1 MKRHKLIQRLT
12 AALVAGAMALSF
24 CAPALAEAPSA
35 AADPA
40 APAAT
45 ASTAENSTADTIVF
59 DQLYLG
65 TQEDWAKT
73 IADGS
78 SGDVAL
84 QYTAADRTLT
94 VTGTYFRALTISAP
108 GVNVVLTGT
117 TGPAVKGDLTIT
129 DSASVAVTSSAAGAQ
144 AVTGSTDITSDG
156 AVSITGA
163 DRAVGGENLTVNAG
177 GDVTIVGGCEGASIW
192 HSASITTTGSVTLTT
207 TNSGGWV
214 QGTAG
219 TGVLTVDAG
228 GDVTIT
234 GGTASQPT
242 VNDATVRCGGEFEL
256 RNPAGGLVLCDKTSD
271 GKSGNLH
278 YYNTGATEL
287 VFRASS
293 MGATCDVFQPGGST
307 VFGTL
312 GDPSWITAK
321 HEQDYQL
328 TLTNC
333 STMFTRDSGTF
344 YKDENINL
352 RQTRPLDGTVFKGW
366 TVTTADGTDVPFES
380 TSNGIRFTMPACA
393 VMAAANWERATGQ
406 ALWLSTERGHIMVT
420 ADLLKA
426 DPINGI
432 TYEDGTFIVDEIK
445 AAKTLRVLG
454 LAPTEDELPDV
465 VLKNLTVDTLIVDG
479 VRDVTLDACR
489 IGELVGYDH
498 LDTNYSLQ
506 ITNARDVVLANTSSR
521 YSDISGVRNVTA
533 KTDGTLCDR
542 LNIDCTGDIA
552 LSTAAN
558 TLGVAC
564 YLRAGG
570 SIRLTGAPW
579 YNLWVSSAQNV
590 TVDANALPRH
600 ASFACSGI
608 VDITQRDG
616 SAIVEWDS
624 DAAWYL
630 LEYYPETEQPYVVTL
645 NGETGEVRSDSYQLN
660 NLDDLRAV
668 QHLLITPASLLPD
681 DVDSD
686 AVGQFITDASG
697 VLVSAALAGAAIYG
711 GYEVATRVM
720 LKNLL
725 PEGAAIPATRGELAQ
740 LLWNAAGRPEAGAVV
755 TVYPDITDADQQAAA
770 RWCTEQG
777 LLTARS
783 DGTFAPTAGCPSGG
797 SSRCGTT
804 PLQNNAPSSKASASA
819 LAFLLHC
826 TALLSPFSSPAPPFL
841 LTKTR
846 LAIIIM

>member
-12 AALVAGAMALSF
+12 AALVAGAMALSLS
-24 CAPALAEAPSA
+24 APALAAAPSA

-65 TQEDWAKT
+65 TQEDWTKT
-73 IADGS
+73 IMGGS

-129 DSASVAVTSSAAGAQ
+129 ASANVAVTSSAAGAQ
-144 AVTGSTDITSDG
+144 AVTGSTNITSDG
-156 AVSITGA
+156 AVSITGT

-177 GDVTIVGGCEGASIW
+177 S
-192 HSASITTTGSVTLTT
+192 
-207 TNSGGWV
+207 
-214 QGTAG
+214 
-219 TGVLTVDAG
+219 
-228 GDVTIT
+228 DVTIT
-234 GGTASQPT
+234 GGTTSQPT
-242 VNDATVRCGGEFEL
+242 INDATVRCGGEFEL
-256 RNPAGGLVLCDKTSD
+256 RNPAGGLVLCNETSD

-293 MGATCDVFQPGGST
+293 MGATCDVFQPGDST

-312 GDPSWITAK
+312 GNPSWITAK

-352 RQTRPLDGTVFKGW
+352 RRTRPLDGTVFKGW
-366 TVTTADGTDVPFES
+366 TVTTADGTNVPFEP
-380 TSNGIRFTMPACA
+380 TSNGIRFTMPASA
-393 VMAAANWERATGQ
+393 VTATANWERATGQ
-406 ALWLSTERGHIMVT
+406 ALWLSTGQDWIIVSKASLE
-420 ADLLKA
+420 A
-426 DPINGI
+426 DPISGI

-489 IGELVGYDH
+489 IGKLNNHDH
-498 LDTNYSLQ
+498 LDTVYSLQ

-579 YNLWVSSAQNV
+579 KTLMVHSAQNAN
-590 TVDANALPRH
+590 VDANALPRH

-630 LEYYPETEQPYVVTL
+630 LEYSPETEQPYVVTL

-697 VLVSAALAGAAIYG
+697 VLVSAALAGAAVWG
-711 GYEVATRVM
+711 GYEVTTRVM

-783 DGTFAPTAGCPSGG
+783 DGTFAPDGRVPKW
-797 SSRCGTT
+797 RVIEVW
-804 PLQNNAPSSKASASA
+804 NH
-819 LAFLLHC
+819 AF
-826 TALLSPFSSPAPPFL
+826 A
-841 LTKTR
+841 K
-846 LAIIIM
+846 

>member
-1 MKRHKLIQRLT
+1 MKLYTLTRRFTAAVLT
-12 AALVAGAMALSF
+12 AAMALSF
-24 CAPALAEAPSA
+24 CAPAL

-59 DQLYLG
+59 DQLHLG
-65 TQEDWAKT
+65 TQKDWAMT
-73 IADGS
+73 ITGDTGDS
-78 SGDVAL
+78 SGDVALL

-117 TGPAVKGDLTIT
+117 TGPAVKGNLTIKA
-129 DSASVAVTSSAAGAQ
+129 SASVAITSSAAGAQ

-177 GDVTIVGGCEGASIW
+177 G
-192 HSASITTTGSVTLTT
+192 
-207 TNSGGWV
+207 N
-214 QGTAG
+214 
-219 TGVLTVDAG
+219 
-228 GDVTIT
+228 VTIT

-256 RNPAGGLVLCDKTSD
+256 CNPAHGLVLCKETSD

-293 MGATCDVFQPGGST
+293 MGATCNVFQPGDST
-307 VFGTL
+307 VFGTF

-321 HEQDYQL
+321 HEQSYQL

-333 STMFTRDSGTF
+333 STMFTRDSSTF

-352 RQTRPLDGTVFKGW
+352 RQTRPTDGTVFRDW
-366 TVTTADGTDVPFES
+366 TVTTADGTNVHFEP
-380 TSNGIRFTMPACA
+380 TSNGIRFKMPDCA
-393 VMAAANWERATGQ
+393 VTAAANWKPAQATGQ
-406 ALWLSTERGHIMVT
+406 ALWLSTERGNITVT
-420 ADLLKA
+420 ADSLEA
-426 DPINGI
+426 GPINGI
-432 TYEDGTFIVDEIK
+432 TYKDGAFVVEDINTAEP
-445 AAKTLRVLG
+445 LRVLG
-454 LAPTEDELPDV
+454 LAPTEDERPDV
-465 VLKNLTVDTLIVDG
+465 VLKGLTVDTLIVDG

-489 IGELVGYDH
+489 IGDLGGHDH
-498 LDTNYSLQ
+498 FNTNYSLQ
-506 ITNARDVVLANTSSR
+506 ITNARDVVLTDTSIR
-521 YSDISGVRNVTA
+521 YSYLSGVRNVTA
-533 KTDGTLCDR
+533 KADDTLCDR

-564 YLRAGG
+564 HLRAGG
-570 SIRLTGAPW
+570 SIRLIGAPR
-579 YNLWVSSAQNV
+579 YDLSVSSAQNV
-590 TVDANALPRH
+590 TVDANALPQH
-600 ASFACSGI
+600 AFFTCSGI

-616 SAIVEWDS
+616 SAIVERDS

-645 NGETGEVRSDSYQLN
+645 NGETGEVRSALYQLDA
-660 NLDDLRAV
+660 LDDLRAV

-681 DVDSD
+681 DADTD

-697 VLVSAALAGAAIYG
+697 VLVSAALAGAAVWG
-711 GYEVATRVM
+711 GYEVATRVI
-720 LKNLL
+720 LHDLL
-725 PEGAAIPATRGELAQ
+725 PEGTAIPATRGELAL

-783 DGTFAPTAGCPSGG
+783 DGTFAPDGRVPKW
-797 SSRCGTT
+797 RVIEVW
-804 PLQNNAPSSKASASA
+804 NH
-819 LAFLLHC
+819 AF
-826 TALLSPFSSPAPPFL
+826 A
-841 LTKTR
+841 K
-846 LAIIIM
+846 

>member
-65 TQEDWAKT
+65 TQEDWT
-73 IADGS
+73 NS

-94 VTGTYFRALTISAP
+94 VTGTYFGALTISAP

-129 DSASVAVTSSAAGAQ
+129 ASASVAVTSSAAGAQ

-156 AVSITGA
+156 AVSIIGA

-207 TNSGGWV
+207 NNSGGWV

-219 TGVLTVDAG
+219 TGTLMVDAG
-228 GDVTIT
+228 GDITIT
-234 GGTASQPT
+234 GGTANQPT

-256 RNPAGGLVLCDKTSD
+256 RNPARGLVLCDKTSD

-293 MGATCDVFQPGGST
+293 MGATCDVFQPGDST

-321 HEQDYQL
+321 HEQSYQL
-328 TLTNC
+328 ILTGC
-333 STMFTRDSGTF
+333 ALADSAQG
-344 YKDENINL
+344 
-352 RQTRPLDGTVFKGW
+352 RTVFYPGEEVHLVLKRPANGTTFTSW
-366 TVTTADGTDVPFES
+366 TVTKEDGTAVTFAQKDDS
-380 TSNGIRFTMPACA
+380 IRFTMPACA
-393 VMAAANWERATGQ
+393 VTAAANWEQATGQ
-406 ALWLSTERGHIMVT
+406 ALWLSTEQDWIIVSK
-420 ADLLKA
+420 ASLEA
-426 DPINGI
+426 DPIRGI
-432 TYEDGTFIVDEIK
+432 TYEDGTFIVDGIK

-454 LAPTEDELPDV
+454 LAPTEDERPDV

-479 VRDVTLDACR
+479 VRDVTLDACH
-489 IGELVGYDH
+489 IGELAGYDH
-498 LDTNYSLQ
+498 LDTVYSLQ
-506 ITNARDVVLANTSSR
+506 ITNARDVVLTDTSIR
-521 YSDISGVRNVTA
+521 YSDLSGVRNVTA
-533 KTDGTLCDR
+533 KADDTLCDR

-552 LSTAAN
+552 LSTAAD

-579 YNLWVSSAQNV
+579 KTLMVHSAQNA
-590 TVDANALPRH
+590 TVDANALPQR
-600 ASFACSGI
+600 ASFTCSGI
-608 VDITQRDG
+608 VDVSQRDG
-616 SAIVEWDS
+616 SAIAEWNS
-624 DAAWYL
+624 GTPWYL

-645 NGETGEVRSDSYQLN
+645 NGETGEVQSALYQLN

-681 DVDSD
+681 DADTD
-686 AVGQFITDASG
+686 AVEQFITDASG
-697 VLVSAALAGAAIYG
+697 VLVSAALAGAAVWG
-711 GYEVATRVM
+711 GYEVTTRVM

-725 PEGAAIPATRGELAQ
+725 PEGAAIPATRGELAL

-783 DGTFAPTAGCPSGG
+783 DGTFAPDGRVPKW
-797 SSRCGTT
+797 RVIEVW
-804 PLQNNAPSSKASASA
+804 NH
-819 LAFLLHC
+819 AF
-826 TALLSPFSSPAPPFL
+826 A
-841 LTKTR
+841 K
-846 LAIIIM
+846 

>member
-1 MKRHKLIQRLT
+1 MKLYTLTRRFTAAVLT
-12 AALVAGAMALSF
+12 AAMALSF
-24 CAPALAEAPSA
+24 CAPALAEAPGT

-40 APAAT
+40 APAAS
-45 ASTAENSTADTIVF
+45 APAENSTADTIVF
-59 DQLYLG
+59 DKLYFG
-65 TQEDWAKT
+65 TREDWDWT
-73 IADGS
+73 IVGAP
-78 SGDVAL
+78 SGDVVL
-84 QYTAADRTLT
+84 QYTAANRTLT
-94 VTGTYFRALTISAP
+94 VTGTYFQALTISAP
-108 GVNVVLTGT
+108 GVNVVLNGT
-117 TGPAVKGDLTIT
+117 NGPAVKGDLNIT
-129 DSASVAVTSSAAGAQ
+129 ASASVAVTSSAAGAQ

-177 GDVTIVGGCEGASIW
+177 GDVTI
-192 HSASITTTGSVTLTT
+192 
-207 TNSGGWV
+207 
-214 QGTAG
+214 
-219 TGVLTVDAG
+219 
-228 GDVTIT
+228 T
-234 GGTASQPT
+234 GGTTSQPT

-293 MGATCDVFQPGGST
+293 MGATCDVFQPGDST
-307 VFGTL
+307 VFGTF
-312 GDPSWITAK
+312 GNPSWITAK

-352 RQTRPLDGTVFKGW
+352 RRTRPLDGTVFKGW
-366 TVTTADGTDVPFES
+366 TVTTADGTNVPFEP
-380 TSNGIRFTMPACA
+380 TSNGIRFTMPASA
-393 VMAAANWERATGQ
+393 VTATANWERATGQ
-406 ALWLSTERGHIMVT
+406 ALWLSTEQDSFIVS
-420 ADLLKA
+420 KA
-426 DPINGI
+426 SLEAAPINGI
-432 TYEDGTFIVDEIK
+432 TYEDGTFIVDEIKVDEIK

-454 LAPTEDELPDV
+454 LAPTEDERPDV

-489 IGELVGYDH
+489 IGKLNNHDH
-498 LDTNYSLQ
+498 LDTVYSLQ

-542 LNIDCTGDIA
+542 LCDRLNIDCTGDIA
-552 LSTAAN
+552 LSTAAD

-600 ASFACSGI
+600 ASFTCSDI

-630 LEYYPETEQPYVVTL
+630 LEYHPETEQPYVVTL

-711 GYEVATRVM
+711 GYEVATRVI
-720 LKNLL
+720 LHDLL
-725 PEGAAIPATRGELAQ
+725 PEGTAIPATRGELAQ

-783 DGTFAPTAGCPSGG
+783 DGTFAPDGRVPKW
-797 SSRCGTT
+797 RVIEVW
-804 PLQNNAPSSKASASA
+804 NH
-819 LAFLLHC
+819 AF
-826 TALLSPFSSPAPPFL
+826 A
-841 LTKTR
+841 K
-846 LAIIIM
+846 

>member
-1 MKRHKLIQRLT
+1 MKLYTLTRRFTAAVLT
-12 AALVAGAMALSF
+12 AAMALSF

-45 ASTAENSTADTIVF
+45 ASTAENSTADIIVF

-65 TQEDWAKT
+65 TQEDWTKI

-78 SGDVAL
+78 SGNVAL
-84 QYTAADRTLT
+84 QYTAADRILT
-94 VTGTYFRALTISAP
+94 VTGTYFKALTISAP

-129 DSASVAVTSSAAGAQ
+129 DSASVAVTSSAAGVP

-177 GDVTIVGGCEGASIW
+177 GDVTI
-192 HSASITTTGSVTLTT
+192 
-207 TNSGGWV
+207 
-214 QGTAG
+214 
-219 TGVLTVDAG
+219 
-228 GDVTIT
+228 T
-234 GGTASQPT
+234 GGTTSQPT

-293 MGATCDVFQPGGST
+293 MGATCDVFQPGDST
-307 VFGTL
+307 VFGTF
-312 GDPSWITAK
+312 GNPSWITAK

-352 RQTRPLDGTVFKGW
+352 RRTRPLDGTVFKGW
-366 TVTTADGTDVPFES
+366 TVTTADGTNVPFEP
-380 TSNGIRFTMPACA
+380 TSNGIRFTMPDSA
-393 VMAAANWERATGQ
+393 VTATANWERATGQ
-406 ALWLSTERGHIMVT
+406 ALWLSTEQEQGWIIVT
-420 ADLLKA
+420 KDSLEAA
-426 DPINGI
+426 PINGI
-432 TYEDGTFIVDEIK
+432 TYEDGAFVVDGFIVDDIK
-445 AAKTLRVLG
+445 AARPLRVLG

-489 IGELVGYDH
+489 IGELDGHDH
-498 LDTNYSLQ
+498 FDTVYSLQ

-521 YSDISGVRNVTA
+521 YSDLSGVRNVTA

-552 LSTAAN
+552 LSTAAD

-570 SIRLTGAPW
+570 SIRLIGAPW
-579 YNLWVSSAQNV
+579 YALRVSSAQNV
-590 TVDANALPRH
+590 TVDANALPQR
-600 ASFACSGI
+600 AFFTCSGI

-616 SAIVEWDS
+616 SAIVEWNS

-630 LEYYPETEQPYVVTL
+630 LEYYLETEQPYVVTL

-697 VLVSAALAGAAIYG
+697 VLVSAALAGAAVWG
-711 GYEVATRVM
+711 GYEVTTRVM

-725 PEGAAIPATRGELAQ
+725 PEGTAIPATRGELAQ

-783 DGTFAPTAGCPSGG
+783 DGTFAPDGRVPKW
-797 SSRCGTT
+797 RVIEVW
-804 PLQNNAPSSKASASA
+804 NH
-819 LAFLLHC
+819 AF
-826 TALLSPFSSPAPPFL
+826 A
-841 LTKTR
+841 K
-846 LAIIIM
+846 

>member
-1 MKRHKLIQRLT
+1 MKLYTLTRRFTAAVLT
-12 AALVAGAMALSF
+12 AAMALSF
-24 CAPALAEAPSA
+24 CAPALAEAPGT

-65 TQEDWAKT
+65 TQKDWAKT
-73 IADGS
+73 ITGAP
-78 SGDVAL
+78 SGDVVL
-84 QYTAADRTLT
+84 QYTAANRTLT
-94 VTGTYFRALTISAP
+94 VTGTYSQALTISAP
-108 GVNVVLTGT
+108 GVNVVLNGT
-117 TGPAVKGDLTIT
+117 TGPAVKGDLNIT
-129 DSASVAVTSSAAGAQ
+129 ASASVIITSSAARAQ

-156 AVSITGA
+156 AVSITGT

-177 GDVTIVGGCEGASIW
+177 GDVTI
-192 HSASITTTGSVTLTT
+192 
-207 TNSGGWV
+207 
-214 QGTAG
+214 
-219 TGVLTVDAG
+219 
-228 GDVTIT
+228 T
-234 GGTASQPT
+234 GGTTSQPT

-293 MGATCDVFQPGGST
+293 MGATCDVFQPGDST
-307 VFGTL
+307 VFGTF
-312 GDPSWITAK
+312 GNPSWITAK

-352 RQTRPLDGTVFKGW
+352 RRTRPLDGTVFKGW
-366 TVTTADGTDVPFES
+366 TVTTADGTNVPFEP
-380 TSNGIRFTMPACA
+380 TSNGIRFTMPDSA
-393 VMAAANWERATGQ
+393 VTATANWEREQATGQ
-406 ALWLSTERGHIMVT
+406 ALWLSTEQDSFIVS
-420 ADLLKA
+420 KA
-426 DPINGI
+426 SLEAAPINGI
-432 TYEDGTFIVDEIK
+432 TYEDGAFVVDGFIVDDIK

-454 LAPTEDELPDV
+454 LAPTEDERPDV

-489 IGELVGYDH
+489 IGELDGHDH
-498 LDTNYSLQ
+498 LDTVYSLQ

-552 LSTAAN
+552 LSTAAD

-570 SIRLTGAPW
+570 SIRLIGAPW
-579 YNLWVSSAQNV
+579 YALRVSSAQNV
-590 TVDANALPRH
+590 TVDANALPQR
-600 ASFACSGI
+600 AFFTCSGI

-616 SAIVEWDS
+616 SAIGDS

-645 NGETGEVRSDSYQLN
+645 NGETGEVRSDLYQLDA
-660 NLDDLRAV
+660 LDDLRAV

-697 VLVSAALAGAAIYG
+697 VLVSAALAGAAVWG

-725 PEGAAIPATRGELAQ
+725 PEGTAIPATRGELAQ

-783 DGTFAPTAGCPSGG
+783 DGTFAPDGRVPKW
-797 SSRCGTT
+797 RVIEVW
-804 PLQNNAPSSKASASA
+804 NKAFAR
-819 LAFLLHC
+819 
-826 TALLSPFSSPAPPFL
+826 
-841 LTKTR
+841 K
-846 LAIIIM
+846 

>member
-1 MKRHKLIQRLT
+1 MKLYTLTRRFTAAVLT
-12 AALVAGAMALSF
+12 AAMALSF
-24 CAPALAEAPSA
+24 CASALAEAPSA

-45 ASTAENSTADTIVF
+45 ASTAENSTADIIVF

-65 TQEDWAKT
+65 TQEDWT
-73 IADGS
+73 NS

-94 VTGTYFRALTISAP
+94 VTGTYFGALTISAP

-129 DSASVAVTSSAAGAQ
+129 ASASVAVTSSAAEAQ

-192 HSASITTTGSVTLTT
+192 RSASITTTGSVTLKT

-228 GDVTIT
+228 SDVTIT
-234 GGTASQPT
+234 GGTANQPT

-256 RNPAGGLVLCDKTSD
+256 RNPARGLVLCDKTSD

-293 MGATCDVFQPGGST
+293 MGATCDVFQPGDST

-321 HEQDYQL
+321 HEQSYQL

-352 RQTRPLDGTVFKGW
+352 RQTRPTNGTTFTGW
-366 TVTTADGTDVPFES
+366 TVTTADGTNVLFKP

-393 VMAAANWERATGQ
+393 VTAAANWEPATATGQ
-406 ALWLSTERGHIMVT
+406 ALWLSTERGNITVT
-420 ADLLKA
+420 ADSLEA
-426 DPINGI
+426 DSIRGI
-432 TYEDGTFIVDEIK
+432 TYEDGTFIVDDIK

-454 LAPTEDELPDV
+454 LAPTEDERPDV
-465 VLKNLTVDTLIVDG
+465 VLKGLTVDTLIVDG
-479 VRDVTLDACR
+479 VRDVTLDACH
-489 IGELVGYDH
+489 IGELDGHDH
-498 LDTNYSLQ
+498 FDTNYSLQ
-506 ITNARDVVLANTSSR
+506 ITNARDVVLTDTSIR
-521 YSDISGVRNVTA
+521 YSDLSGVRNVTA
-533 KTDGTLCDR
+533 KADDTLCDR

-552 LSTAAN
+552 LSTAAD

-564 YLRAGG
+564 HLRAGG
-570 SIRLTGAPW
+570 SIRLTGTPR
-579 YNLWVSSAQNV
+579 YDLSVSSAQNV
-590 TVDANALPRH
+590 TVDANALPQH
-600 ASFACSGI
+600 AFFTCSGI

-616 SAIVEWDS
+616 SAIGDS

-645 NGETGEVRSDSYQLN
+645 NGETGEVRSDLYQLDA
-660 NLDDLRAV
+660 LDDLRAV
-668 QHLLITPASLLPD
+668 QHLLITPASLLPG

-697 VLVSAALAGAAIYG
+697 VLVSAALAGAAVWG
-711 GYEVATRVM
+711 GYEVTTRVM

-725 PEGAAIPATRGELAQ
+725 PEGTAIPATRGELAQ

-783 DGTFAPTAGCPSGG
+783 DGTFAPDARVPKW
-797 SSRCGTT
+797 RVIEVW
-804 PLQNNAPSSKASASA
+804 NH
-819 LAFLLHC
+819 AF
-826 TALLSPFSSPAPPFL
+826 A
-841 LTKTR
+841 K
-846 LAIIIM
+846 

>member
-1 MKRHKLIQRLT
+1 MKLYTLTRRFTAAVLT
-12 AALVAGAMALSF
+12 AAMALSF
-24 CAPALAEAPSA
+24 CAPALAEAPGT

-40 APAAT
+40 APAAS
-45 ASTAENSTADTIVF
+45 APAENSTADTIVF
-59 DQLYLG
+59 DKLYFG

-73 IADGS
+73 ITGDS
-78 SGDVAL
+78 SGDVALL

-117 TGPAVKGDLTIT
+117 TGPAVKGNLTIKA
-129 DSASVAVTSSAAGAQ
+129 SASVAVTSSAAGAQ

-156 AVSITGA
+156 AVSIIGT

-207 TNSGGWV
+207 NNSGGWA

-228 GDVTIT
+228 GDITIT
-234 GGTASQPT
+234 GGTANQPT
-242 VNDATVRCGGEFEL
+242 INDATVRCGGEFEL
-256 RNPAGGLVLCDKTSD
+256 CNPAGGLVLCNKTSD

-293 MGATCDVFQPGGST
+293 MGATCDVFQPGDST

-312 GDPSWITAK
+312 GDPSWVTAK
-321 HEQDYQL
+321 HEQSYQL
-328 TLTNC
+328 TLTGC
-333 STMFTRDSGTF
+333 APADSAQGRTVF
-344 YKDENINL
+344 YAGEEVRLVLK
-352 RQTRPLDGTVFKGW
+352 RPVDGTTFTGW

-380 TSNGIRFTMPACA
+380 TSNGIRFTMPASA
-393 VMAAANWERATGQ
+393 VTATANWERATGQ
-406 ALWLSTERGHIMVT
+406 ALWLSTEQGWIIVT
-420 ADLLKA
+420 KDSLEA
-426 DPINGI
+426 DPMHDI
-432 TYEDGTFIVDEIK
+432 TYEDGTFIVDDIK
-445 AAKTLRVLG
+445 AARTLRVLG

-465 VLKNLTVDTLIVDG
+465 VLKGLTIDTLIVDG

-489 IGELVGYDH
+489 IGKLNNHDH
-498 LDTNYSLQ
+498 LDTVYSLQ

-552 LSTAAN
+552 LSTAAD

-579 YNLWVSSAQNV
+579 KTLMVHSAQNA
-590 TVDANALPRH
+590 TVDANALPQR
-600 ASFACSGI
+600 ASFTCSGI

-645 NGETGEVRSDSYQLN
+645 NGETGEVRSDFYQLDA
-660 NLDDLRAV
+660 LDDLRAV
-668 QHLLITPASLLPD
+668 QHLLITPASLLTD

-697 VLVSAALAGAAIYG
+697 VLVSAALAGAAVWG
-711 GYEVATRVM
+711 GYEVTTRVM

-725 PEGAAIPATRGELAQ
+725 PEGTAIPATRGELAQ
-740 LLWNAAGRPEAGAVV
+740 LLWNAAGRPEAGAIV

-783 DGTFAPTAGCPSGG
+783 DGTFAPDGRVPKW
-797 SSRCGTT
+797 RVIEVW
-804 PLQNNAPSSKASASA
+804 NH
-819 LAFLLHC
+819 AF
-826 TALLSPFSSPAPPFL
+826 A
-841 LTKTR
+841 K
-846 LAIIIM
+846 

>member
-12 AALVAGAMALSF
+12 AALVAGAMALSLS
-24 CAPALAEAPSA
+24 APALAEAPSA

-78 SGDVAL
+78 SGDVDL

-117 TGPAVKGDLTIT
+117 TGPAVKGDLTIK

-163 DRAVGGENLTVNAG
+163 DRAVGGKNLTVNAG

-228 GDVTIT
+228 GDITIT
-234 GGTASQPT
+234 GGTANHPT
-242 VNDATVRCGGEFEL
+242 VNGAIIRCGGEFEL
-256 RNPAGGLVLCDKTSD
+256 LNPLGGRILPDTVSGSSD
-271 GKSGNLH
+271 VGILNYINTNPTAEVVVRSSQDGDRCFPCGFKQGPIYGGNEDL
-278 YYNTGATEL
+278 TW
-287 VFRASS
+287 F
-293 MGATCDVFQPGGST
+293 
-307 VFGTL
+307 
-312 GDPSWITAK
+312 TAK
-321 HEQDYQL
+321 YEQSYAL
-328 TLTNC
+328 TLTGC
-333 STMFTRDSGTF
+333 APADSAQGRTVF
-344 YKDENINL
+344 YAGEEVRLVLK
-352 RQTRPLDGTVFKGW
+352 RPVDGTTFTDW
-366 TVTTADGTDVPFES
+366 TVTKEDGTAVQFNQKGD
-380 TSNGIRFTMPACA
+380 GIRFTMPACA
-393 VMAAANWERATGQ
+393 VTAAANWDREQATGQ

-579 YNLWVSSAQNV
+579 KTLMVHSAQNV

-630 LEYYPETEQPYVVTL
+630 LEYSPETEQPYVVTL

-697 VLVSAALAGAAIYG
+697 VLVSAALAGAAVWG
-711 GYEVATRVM
+711 GYEVTTRVM

-725 PEGAAIPATRGELAQ
+725 PEGAAIPATRGELAL

-783 DGTFAPTAGCPSGG
+783 DGTFAPDGRVPKW
-797 SSRCGTT
+797 RVIEVW
-804 PLQNNAPSSKASASA
+804 NH
-819 LAFLLHC
+819 AF
-826 TALLSPFSSPAPPFL
+826 A
-841 LTKTR
+841 K
-846 LAIIIM
+846 

>member
-1 MKRHKLIQRLT
+1 MKLYTLTRRFTAAVLT
-12 AALVAGAMALSF
+12 AAMALSF
-24 CAPALAEAPSA
+24 CAPALAEAPGT

-40 APAAT
+40 APAAS
-45 ASTAENSTADTIVF
+45 APAENSTADTIVF
-59 DQLYLG
+59 DKLYFG
-65 TQEDWAKT
+65 TQEDWDRT
-73 IADGS
+73 IVGAP
-78 SGDVAL
+78 SGDVVL
-84 QYTAADRTLT
+84 QYTAANRTLT
-94 VTGTYFRALTISAP
+94 VTGTYFQALTISAP
-108 GVNVVLTGT
+108 GVNVVLNGT
-117 TGPAVKGDLTIT
+117 TGPAVKGDLNIT
-129 DSASVAVTSSAAGAQ
+129 ASASVIITSSAAGAQ

-156 AVSITGA
+156 AVSITGT

-177 GDVTIVGGCEGASIW
+177 GDI
-192 HSASITTTGSVTLTT
+192 
-207 TNSGGWV
+207 
-214 QGTAG
+214 
-219 TGVLTVDAG
+219 
-228 GDVTIT
+228 TIT
-234 GGTASQPT
+234 GGTANQPT

-293 MGATCDVFQPGGST
+293 MGATCDVFQPGDST
-307 VFGTL
+307 VFGTF
-312 GDPSWITAK
+312 GNPSWITAK

-352 RQTRPLDGTVFKGW
+352 RRTRPLDGTVFKGW
-366 TVTTADGTDVPFES
+366 TVTTADGTNVPFEP
-380 TSNGIRFTMPACA
+380 TSNGIRFTMPASA
-393 VMAAANWERATGQ
+393 VTAAANWDREQATGQ
-406 ALWLSTERGHIMVT
+406 ALWLSTEQGWIIVT
-420 ADLLKA
+420 KDSLEAA
-426 DPINGI
+426 PINGI
-432 TYEDGTFIVDEIK
+432 TYEDGAFVVDGFIVDDIK
-445 AAKTLRVLG
+445 AVLG
-454 LAPTEDELPDV
+454 LAPTEDERPDV

-489 IGELVGYDH
+489 IGELDGHDH
-498 LDTNYSLQ
+498 LDTVYSLQ

-552 LSTAAN
+552 LSTAAD
-558 TLGVAC
+558 TLGLGVAC

-570 SIRLTGAPW
+570 SIRLIGAPW
-579 YNLWVSSAQNV
+579 YALRVSSAQNV
-590 TVDANALPRH
+590 TVDANALPQR
-600 ASFACSGI
+600 ASFTCSGI

-616 SAIVEWDS
+616 SAIGDS

-645 NGETGEVRSDSYQLN
+645 NGETGEVRSDLYQLDA
-660 NLDDLRAV
+660 LDDLRAV
-668 QHLLITPASLLPD
+668 QHLLITPASLLPG

-697 VLVSAALAGAAIYG
+697 VLVSAALAGAAVWG
-711 GYEVATRVM
+711 GYEVTTRVM

-725 PEGAAIPATRGELAQ
+725 PEGTAIPATRGELAQ

-783 DGTFAPTAGCPSGG
+783 DGTFAPDGRVPKW
-797 SSRCGTT
+797 RVIEVW
-804 PLQNNAPSSKASASA
+804 NH
-819 LAFLLHC
+819 AF
-826 TALLSPFSSPAPPFL
+826 A
-841 LTKTR
+841 K
-846 LAIIIM
+846 

>member
-1 MKRHKLIQRLT
+1 MKLYTLTRRFTAAVLT
-12 AALVAGAMALSF
+12 AAMALSF

-59 DQLYLG
+59 DQLYFG
-65 TQEDWAKT
+65 TQKDWAKT
-73 IADGS
+73 ITGDS
-78 SGDVAL
+78 SGDVVL

-108 GVNVVLTGT
+108 GVNVVLNGT
-117 TGPAVKGDLTIT
+117 TGPAVKGDLNIT
-129 DSASVAVTSSAAGAQ
+129 ASASVAVTSSAAGVP

-156 AVSITGA
+156 AVSITGT

-192 HSASITTTGSVTLTT
+192 HSASITTTGSVTLKT
-207 TNSGGWV
+207 TNSGGWA

-242 VNDATVRCGGEFEL
+242 INDATVRCGGEFEL
-256 RNPAGGLVLCDKTSD
+256 RNPARGLVLCDKTSD

-293 MGATCDVFQPGGST
+293 MGATCDVIQPGGST
-307 VFGTL
+307 VFGTF

-352 RQTRPLDGTVFKGW
+352 RRTRPLDGTVFKGW
-366 TVTTADGTDVPFES
+366 TVTTADGTDVPFEP
-380 TSNGIRFTMPACA
+380 TSDGIRFKMPACA
-393 VMAAANWERATGQ
+393 VTAAANWDREQATGQ
-406 ALWLSTERGHIMVT
+406 ALWLSTEQDSFIVS
-420 ADLLKA
+420 KA
-426 DPINGI
+426 SLEAAPINGI
-432 TYEDGTFIVDEIK
+432 TYKDGAFVVDGFIVDDIK
-445 AAKTLRVLG
+445 AARTLRVLG
-454 LAPTEDELPDV
+454 LAPTEDERPDV

-489 IGELVGYDH
+489 IGKLNNHDH
-498 LDTNYSLQ
+498 LDTVYSLQ

-552 LSTAAN
+552 LSTAAD

-570 SIRLTGAPW
+570 SIRLIGAPW
-579 YNLWVSSAQNV
+579 YALRVSSAQNV
-590 TVDANALPRH
+590 TVDANALPQR
-600 ASFACSGI
+600 AFFTCSGI

-616 SAIVEWDS
+616 SAIGDS

-645 NGETGEVRSDSYQLN
+645 NGETGEVRSDLYQLDA
-660 NLDDLRAV
+660 LDDLRAV
-668 QHLLITPASLLPD
+668 QHLLITPASLLPG

-697 VLVSAALAGAAIYG
+697 VLVSAALAGAAVWG
-711 GYEVATRVM
+711 GYEVTTRVM

-725 PEGAAIPATRGELAQ
+725 PEGTAIPATRGELAQ

-783 DGTFAPTAGCPSGG
+783 DGTFAPDGRVPKW
-797 SSRCGTT
+797 RVIEVW
-804 PLQNNAPSSKASASA
+804 NH
-819 LAFLLHC
+819 AF
-826 TALLSPFSSPAPPFL
+826 A
-841 LTKTR
+841 K
-846 LAIIIM
+846 

>member
-1 MKRHKLIQRLT
+1 MKLYTLTRRFTAAVLT
-12 AALVAGAMALSF
+12 AAMALSF
-24 CAPALAEAPSA
+24 CAPALAEAPGT

-65 TQEDWAKT
+65 TQKDWAKT
-73 IADGS
+73 ITGAP
-78 SGDVAL
+78 SGDVVL
-84 QYTAADRTLT
+84 QYTAANRTLT
-94 VTGTYFRALTISAP
+94 VTGTYSQALTISAP
-108 GVNVVLTGT
+108 GVNVVLNGT
-117 TGPAVKGDLTIT
+117 TGPAVKGDLNIT
-129 DSASVAVTSSAAGAQ
+129 ASASVIITSSAAGAQ

-156 AVSITGA
+156 AVSITGT

-177 GDVTIVGGCEGASIW
+177 GDVTI
-192 HSASITTTGSVTLTT
+192 
-207 TNSGGWV
+207 
-214 QGTAG
+214 
-219 TGVLTVDAG
+219 
-228 GDVTIT
+228 T
-234 GGTASQPT
+234 GGTTSQPT

-293 MGATCDVFQPGGST
+293 MGATCDVFQPGDST
-307 VFGTL
+307 VFGTF
-312 GDPSWITAK
+312 GNPSWITAK

-352 RQTRPLDGTVFKGW
+352 RRTRPLDGTVFKGW
-366 TVTTADGTDVPFES
+366 TVTTADGTNVPFEP
-380 TSNGIRFTMPACA
+380 TSNGIRFTMPDSA
-393 VMAAANWERATGQ
+393 VTATANWEREQATGQ
-406 ALWLSTERGHIMVT
+406 ALWLSTEQDSFIVS
-420 ADLLKA
+420 KA
-426 DPINGI
+426 SLEAAPINGI
-432 TYEDGTFIVDEIK
+432 TYEDGAFVVDGFIVDDIK

-454 LAPTEDELPDV
+454 LAPTEDERPDV

-489 IGELVGYDH
+489 IGELDGHDH
-498 LDTNYSLQ
+498 LDTVYSLQ

-533 KTDGTLCDR
+533 KADGTLCDR

-552 LSTAAN
+552 LSTAAD
-558 TLGVAC
+558 TLGLGVAC

-570 SIRLTGAPW
+570 SIRLIGAPW
-579 YNLWVSSAQNV
+579 YALRVSSAQNV
-590 TVDANALPRH
+590 TVDANALPQR
-600 ASFACSGI
+600 ASFTCSGI

-616 SAIVEWDS
+616 SAIGDS

-645 NGETGEVRSDSYQLN
+645 NGETGEVRSDLYQLDA
-660 NLDDLRAV
+660 LDDLRAV
-668 QHLLITPASLLPD
+668 QHLLITPASLLPG

-697 VLVSAALAGAAIYG
+697 VLVSAALAGAAVWG
-711 GYEVATRVM
+711 GYEVTTRVM

-725 PEGAAIPATRGELAQ
+725 PEGTAIPATRGELAQ

-783 DGTFAPTAGCPSGG
+783 DGTFAPDGRVPKW
-797 SSRCGTT
+797 RVIEVW
-804 PLQNNAPSSKASASA
+804 NKAFAR
-819 LAFLLHC
+819 
-826 TALLSPFSSPAPPFL
+826 
-841 LTKTR
+841 K
-846 LAIIIM
+846 

>member
-1 MKRHKLIQRLT
+1 MKLYTLTRRFTAAVLT
-12 AALVAGAMALSF
+12 AAMALSF
-24 CAPALAEAPSA
+24 CAPALAEAPGT

-40 APAAT
+40 APAAS
-45 ASTAENSTADTIVF
+45 APAENSTADTIVF
-59 DQLYLG
+59 DQLYFG
-65 TQEDWAKT
+65 TQEDWDRT
-73 IADGS
+73 IVGAP
-78 SGDVAL
+78 SGDVVL
-84 QYTAADRTLT
+84 QYTAANRTLT
-94 VTGTYFRALTISAP
+94 VTGTYFQALTISAP
-108 GVNVVLTGT
+108 GVNVVLNGT

-129 DSASVAVTSSAAGAQ
+129 ASASVAVTSSAAGAQ

-163 DRAVGGENLTVNAG
+163 DRAVGGEKLTVNAG

-192 HSASITTTGSVTLTT
+192 HSASITTTGSVTLKT
-207 TNSGGWV
+207 TNSGGWA

-228 GDVTIT
+228 SDVTIT

-242 VNDATVRCGGEFEL
+242 INDATVRCGGEFEL

-293 MGATCDVFQPGGST
+293 MGATCDVFQPGDST
-307 VFGTL
+307 VFGTF
-312 GDPSWITAK
+312 GNPSWITAK

-352 RQTRPLDGTVFKGW
+352 RRTRPLDGTVFKGW
-366 TVTTADGTDVPFES
+366 TVTTADGTNVPFEP
-380 TSNGIRFTMPACA
+380 TSNGIRFTMPASA
-393 VMAAANWERATGQ
+393 VTATANWERATGQ
-406 ALWLSTERGHIMVT
+406 ALWLSTEQDSFIVS
-420 ADLLKA
+420 KA
-426 DPINGI
+426 SLEAAPINGI
-432 TYEDGTFIVDEIK
+432 TYEDGAFVVDGFIVDDIK
-445 AAKTLRVLG
+445 AVLG
-454 LAPTEDELPDV
+454 LAPTEDERPDV

-489 IGELVGYDH
+489 IGELDGHDH
-498 LDTNYSLQ
+498 LDTVYSLQ

-552 LSTAAN
+552 LSTAAD

-570 SIRLTGAPW
+570 SIRLIGAPW
-579 YNLWVSSAQNV
+579 YALRVSSAQNV
-590 TVDANALPRH
+590 TVDANALPQR
-600 ASFACSGI
+600 AFFTCSGI

-616 SAIVEWDS
+616 SAIGDS

-645 NGETGEVRSDSYQLN
+645 NGETGEVRSDLYQLDA
-660 NLDDLRAV
+660 LDDLRAV
-668 QHLLITPASLLPD
+668 QHLLITPASLLPG

-697 VLVSAALAGAAIYG
+697 VLVSAALAGAAVWG
-711 GYEVATRVM
+711 GYEVTTRVM

-725 PEGAAIPATRGELAQ
+725 PEGTAIPATRGELAQ

-783 DGTFAPTAGCPSGG
+783 DGTFAPDGRVPKW
-797 SSRCGTT
+797 RVIEVW
-804 PLQNNAPSSKASASA
+804 NH
-819 LAFLLHC
+819 AF
-826 TALLSPFSSPAPPFL
+826 A
-841 LTKTR
+841 K
-846 LAIIIM
+846 

>member
-12 AALVAGAMALSF
+12 AALVAGAMALSLS
-24 CAPALAEAPSA
+24 APALAAAPSA

-65 TQEDWAKT
+65 TQEDWTKT
-73 IADGS
+73 IVGGS

-94 VTGTYFRALTISAP
+94 VTGT
-108 GVNVVLTGT
+108 

-129 DSASVAVTSSAAGAQ
+129 ASANVAVTSSAAGAQ

-156 AVSITGA
+156 AVSITGT

-177 GDVTIVGGCEGASIW
+177 S
-192 HSASITTTGSVTLTT
+192 
-207 TNSGGWV
+207 N
-214 QGTAG
+214 
-219 TGVLTVDAG
+219 
-228 GDVTIT
+228 VTIT
-234 GGTASQPT
+234 GGTTSQPT
-242 VNDATVRCGGEFEL
+242 INDATVRCGGEFEL
-256 RNPAGGLVLCDKTSD
+256 RNPAGGLVLCNETSD

-293 MGATCDVFQPGGST
+293 MGATCDVFQPGDST

-312 GDPSWITAK
+312 GNPSWITAK
-321 HEQDYQL
+321 HEQGYQL
-328 TLTNC
+328 TLTGC
-333 STMFTRDSGTF
+333 APADSAQG
-344 YKDENINL
+344 
-352 RQTRPLDGTVFKGW
+352 RTVFYPGEEVHLVLKRPANGTTFTGW
-366 TVTTADGTDVPFES
+366 TVTKEDGTAVPFEQEDDS
-380 TSNGIRFTMPACA
+380 IRFTMPACA
-393 VMAAANWERATGQ
+393 VTAAANWEQATGQ
-406 ALWLSTERGHIMVT
+406 ALWLSTEQDWIIVSK
-420 ADLLKA
+420 ASLEA
-426 DPINGI
+426 DPISGI

-489 IGELVGYDH
+489 IGELDGYDH

-506 ITNARDVVLANTSSR
+506 ITNARDVVLANTSSS
-521 YSDISGVRNVTA
+521 YSDLSGVRNVTA
-533 KTDGTLCDR
+533 KADDTLCDR

-552 LSTAAN
+552 LSTAAD

-600 ASFACSGI
+600 ASFTCSGI

-783 DGTFAPTAGCPSGG
+783 DGTFAPDGRVPKW
-797 SSRCGTT
+797 RVIEVW
-804 PLQNNAPSSKASASA
+804 NH
-819 LAFLLHC
+819 AF
-826 TALLSPFSSPAPPFL
+826 A
-841 LTKTR
+841 K
-846 LAIIIM
+846 

>member
-1 MKRHKLIQRLT
+1 MKLYTLTRRFTAAVLT
-12 AALVAGAMALSF
+12 AAMALSF
-24 CAPALAEAPSA
+24 CAPALAEAPGT

-40 APAAT
+40 APAAS
-45 ASTAENSTADTIVF
+45 APAENSTADTIVF
-59 DQLYLG
+59 DQLHLG
-65 TQEDWAKT
+65 TQEDWTQTAP
-73 IADGS
+73 
-78 SGDVAL
+78 SGDVVL
-84 QYTAADRTLT
+84 QYTAANRTLT
-94 VTGTYFRALTISAP
+94 VTGTYFQALTISAP

-117 TGPAVKGDLTIT
+117 TGPAVMGDLTIT

-163 DRAVGGENLTVNAG
+163 DRAVGGEKLTVNAG

-192 HSASITTTGSVTLTT
+192 HSASITTTGSVTLKT
-207 TNSGGWV
+207 TNSGGWA

-228 GDVTIT
+228 SDVTIT
-234 GGTASQPT
+234 GGTANQPT

-293 MGATCDVFQPGGST
+293 MGATCDVFQPGDST
-307 VFGTL
+307 VFGTF
-312 GDPSWITAK
+312 GNPSWITAK

-352 RQTRPLDGTVFKGW
+352 RRTRPLDGTVFKGW
-366 TVTTADGTDVPFES
+366 TVTTADGTDVPFEP
-380 TSNGIRFTMPACA
+380 TSDGIRFKMPACA
-393 VMAAANWERATGQ
+393 VTAAANWDREQATGQ
-406 ALWLSTERGHIMVT
+406 ALWLSTGQGWIIVT
-420 ADLLKA
+420 KDSLEAA
-426 DPINGI
+426 PINGI
-432 TYEDGTFIVDEIK
+432 TYEDGTFIVDDIK
-445 AAKTLRVLG
+445 ATRTLRVLG

-465 VLKNLTVDTLIVDG
+465 VLKNLTIDTLIVDG
-479 VRDVTLDACR
+479 VRDVTLNACR
-489 IGELVGYDH
+489 IGELDNHDH
-498 LDTNYSLQ
+498 LDTVYSLQ

-552 LSTAAN
+552 LSTAAD

-570 SIRLTGAPW
+570 SIRLIGAPW
-579 YNLWVSSAQNV
+579 YALRVSSAQNV
-590 TVDANALPRH
+590 TVDANALPQR
-600 ASFACSGI
+600 AFFTCSGI

-616 SAIVEWDS
+616 SAIGDS

-630 LEYYPETEQPYVVTL
+630 LEYYPETEQPYVITL
-645 NGETGEVRSDSYQLN
+645 NGETGEVRSDLYQLDA
-660 NLDDLRAV
+660 LDDLRAV
-668 QHLLITPASLLPD
+668 QHLLITPASLLPG

-697 VLVSAALAGAAIYG
+697 VLVSAALAGAAVWG
-711 GYEVATRVM
+711 GYEVTTRVM

-725 PEGAAIPATRGELAQ
+725 PEGTAIPATRGELAQ
-740 LLWNAAGRPEAGAVV
+740 LLWNAAGRPESGAVV

-783 DGTFAPTAGCPSGG
+783 DGTFAPDARVPKW
-797 SSRCGTT
+797 RVIEVW
-804 PLQNNAPSSKASASA
+804 NKAFAR
-819 LAFLLHC
+819 
-826 TALLSPFSSPAPPFL
+826 
-841 LTKTR
+841 K
-846 LAIIIM
+846 

>member
-1 MKRHKLIQRLT
+1 MKLYTLTRRFTAAVLT
-12 AALVAGAMALSF
+12 AAMALSF
-24 CAPALAEAPSA
+24 CAPALAEAPGT

-65 TQEDWAKT
+65 TQKDWAKT
-73 IADGS
+73 ITGAP
-78 SGDVAL
+78 SGDVVL
-84 QYTAADRTLT
+84 QYTAANRTLT
-94 VTGTYFRALTISAP
+94 VTGTYSQALTISAP
-108 GVNVVLTGT
+108 GVNVVLNGT
-117 TGPAVKGDLTIT
+117 TGPAVKGDLNIT
-129 DSASVAVTSSAAGAQ
+129 ASASVIITSSAARAQ

-156 AVSITGA
+156 AVSITGT

-177 GDVTIVGGCEGASIW
+177 GDVTI
-192 HSASITTTGSVTLTT
+192 
-207 TNSGGWV
+207 
-214 QGTAG
+214 
-219 TGVLTVDAG
+219 
-228 GDVTIT
+228 T
-234 GGTASQPT
+234 GGTTSQPT

-293 MGATCDVFQPGGST
+293 MGATCDVFQPGDST
-307 VFGTL
+307 VFGTF
-312 GDPSWITAK
+312 GNPSWITAK

-352 RQTRPLDGTVFKGW
+352 RRTRPLDGTVFKGW
-366 TVTTADGTDVPFES
+366 TVTTADGTNVPFEP
-380 TSNGIRFTMPACA
+380 TSNGIRFTMPDSA
-393 VMAAANWERATGQ
+393 VTATANWEREQATGQ
-406 ALWLSTERGHIMVT
+406 ALWLSTEQDSFIVS
-420 ADLLKA
+420 KA
-426 DPINGI
+426 SLEAAPINGI
-432 TYEDGTFIVDEIK
+432 TYEDGAFVVDGFIVDDIK
-445 AAKTLRVLG
+445 AARTLRVLG
-454 LAPTEDELPDV
+454 LAPTEDERPDV

-489 IGELVGYDH
+489 IGELDGHDH
-498 LDTNYSLQ
+498 LDTVYSLQ

-552 LSTAAN
+552 LSTAAD

-570 SIRLTGAPW
+570 SIRLIGAPW
-579 YNLWVSSAQNV
+579 YALRVSSAQNV
-590 TVDANALPRH
+590 TVDANALPQR
-600 ASFACSGI
+600 AFFTCSGI

-616 SAIVEWDS
+616 SAIGDS

-645 NGETGEVRSDSYQLN
+645 NGETGEVRSDLYQLDA
-660 NLDDLRAV
+660 LDDLRAV

-697 VLVSAALAGAAIYG
+697 VLVSAALAGAAVWG

-725 PEGAAIPATRGELAQ
+725 PEGTAIPATRGELAQ

-783 DGTFAPTAGCPSGG
+783 DGTFAPDGRVPKW
-797 SSRCGTT
+797 RVIEVW
-804 PLQNNAPSSKASASA
+804 NH
-819 LAFLLHC
+819 AF
-826 TALLSPFSSPAPPFL
+826 A
-841 LTKTR
+841 K
-846 LAIIIM
+846 

>member
-1 MKRHKLIQRLT
+1 MKLYTLTRRFTAAVLT
-12 AALVAGAMALSF
+12 AAMALSF
-24 CAPALAEAPSA
+24 CAPALAEAPGT

-40 APAAT
+40 APAAS
-45 ASTAENSTADTIVF
+45 APAENSTADTIVF
-59 DQLYLG
+59 DKLYFG
-65 TQEDWAKT
+65 TQEDT
-73 IADGS
+73 IVGAP
-78 SGDVAL
+78 SGDVVL
-84 QYTAADRTLT
+84 QYTAANRTLT
-94 VTGTYFRALTISAP
+94 VTGTYFQALTISAP
-108 GVNVVLTGT
+108 GVNVVLNST
-117 TGPAVKGDLTIT
+117 TGPAVKGDLNIT
-129 DSASVAVTSSAAGAQ
+129 ASASVIITSSAAGAQ

-156 AVSITGA
+156 AVSITGT
-163 DRAVGGENLTVNAG
+163 DRAVGGKNLTVNAG
-177 GDVTIVGGCEGASIW
+177 GDVTI
-192 HSASITTTGSVTLTT
+192 
-207 TNSGGWV
+207 
-214 QGTAG
+214 
-219 TGVLTVDAG
+219 
-228 GDVTIT
+228 T
-234 GGTASQPT
+234 GGTANQPT

-293 MGATCDVFQPGGST
+293 MGATCDVFQPGDST
-307 VFGTL
+307 VFGTR
-312 GDPSWITAK
+312 GNPSWITAK

-352 RQTRPLDGTVFKGW
+352 RRTRPLDGTVFKGW
-366 TVTTADGTDVPFES
+366 TVTTADGTNVPFEP
-380 TSNGIRFTMPACA
+380 TSDGIRFTMPACA
-393 VMAAANWERATGQ
+393 VTAAANWERATGQ
-406 ALWLSTERGHIMVT
+406 ALWLSTGQDSFIVS
-420 ADLLKA
+420 KA
-426 DPINGI
+426 SLEAAPINGI
-432 TYEDGTFIVDEIK
+432 TYEDGAFVVDDIK

-454 LAPTEDELPDV
+454 LAPTEDERPDV

-489 IGELVGYDH
+489 IGELDGHDH
-498 LDTNYSLQ
+498 LDTVYSLQ

-533 KTDGTLCDR
+533 KADDTLCDR

-552 LSTAAN
+552 LSTAAD
-558 TLGVAC
+558 TLGLGVAC

-570 SIRLTGAPW
+570 SIRLIGAPW
-579 YNLWVSSAQNV
+579 YALRVSSAQNV
-590 TVDANALPRH
+590 TVDANALPQR
-600 ASFACSGI
+600 ASFTCSGI

-616 SAIVEWDS
+616 SAIGDS

-645 NGETGEVRSDSYQLN
+645 NGETGEVRSDLYQLDA
-660 NLDDLRAV
+660 LDDLRAV
-668 QHLLITPASLLPD
+668 QHLLITPASLLPG

-697 VLVSAALAGAAIYG
+697 VLVSAALAGAAVWG
-711 GYEVATRVM
+711 GYEVATRVI
-720 LKNLL
+720 LHDLL
-725 PEGAAIPATRGELAQ
+725 PEGTAIPANRGELAQ

-783 DGTFAPTAGCPSGG
+783 DGTFAPDGRVPKW
-797 SSRCGTT
+797 RVIEVW
-804 PLQNNAPSSKASASA
+804 NH
-819 LAFLLHC
+819 AF
-826 TALLSPFSSPAPPFL
+826 A
-841 LTKTR
+841 K
-846 LAIIIM
+846 

>member
-1 MKRHKLIQRLT
+1 MKLYTLTRRFTAAVLT
-12 AALVAGAMALSF
+12 AAMALSF
-24 CAPALAEAPSA
+24 CAPALAEAPGT

-40 APAAT
+40 APAAS
-45 ASTAENSTADTIVF
+45 APAENSTADTIVF
-59 DQLYLG
+59 DKLYFG
-65 TQEDWAKT
+65 TQEDWDWT
-73 IADGS
+73 IVGAP
-78 SGDVAL
+78 SGNVVL
-84 QYTAADRTLT
+84 QYTAANRILT
-94 VTGTYFRALTISAP
+94 VTGTYFKALTISAP

-129 DSASVAVTSSAAGAQ
+129 DSASVAVTSSAAGVP

-177 GDVTIVGGCEGASIW
+177 GDVTI
-192 HSASITTTGSVTLTT
+192 
-207 TNSGGWV
+207 
-214 QGTAG
+214 
-219 TGVLTVDAG
+219 
-228 GDVTIT
+228 T
-234 GGTASQPT
+234 GGTTSQPT

-293 MGATCDVFQPGGST
+293 MGATCDVFQPGDST
-307 VFGTL
+307 VFGTF
-312 GDPSWITAK
+312 GNPSWITAK

-352 RQTRPLDGTVFKGW
+352 RRTRPLDGTVFKGW
-366 TVTTADGTDVPFES
+366 TVTTADGTNVPFEP
-380 TSNGIRFTMPACA
+380 TSNGIRFTMPDSA
-393 VMAAANWERATGQ
+393 VTATANWERATGQ

-432 TYEDGTFIVDEIK
+432 TYEDGTFIVDDIK
-445 AAKTLRVLG
+445 AARPLRVLG

-489 IGELVGYDH
+489 IGELDKHDH
-498 LDTNYSLQ
+498 LDTVYSLQ

-552 LSTAAN
+552 LSTAAD

-570 SIRLTGAPW
+570 SIRLIGAPW
-579 YNLWVSSAQNV
+579 YALRVSSAQNV
-590 TVDANALPRH
+590 TVDANALPQR
-600 ASFACSGI
+600 AFFTCSGI
-608 VDITQRDG
+608 VDVSQRNG
-616 SAIVEWDS
+616 SAIGDS

-630 LEYYPETEQPYVVTL
+630 LEYYPETGQPYVVTL
-645 NGETGEVRSDSYQLN
+645 NGETGEVRSDFYQLDA
-660 NLDDLRAV
+660 LDDLRAV
-668 QHLLITPASLLPD
+668 QHLLITPASLLPG

-697 VLVSAALAGAAIYG
+697 VLVSAALAGAAVWG
-711 GYEVATRVM
+711 GYEVTTRVM

-725 PEGAAIPATRGELAQ
+725 PEGTAIPATRGELAQ

-783 DGTFAPTAGCPSGG
+783 DGTFAPDARVPKW
-797 SSRCGTT
+797 RVIEVW
-804 PLQNNAPSSKASASA
+804 NKAFAR
-819 LAFLLHC
+819 
-826 TALLSPFSSPAPPFL
+826 
-841 LTKTR
+841 K
-846 LAIIIM
+846 

>member
-1 MKRHKLIQRLT
+1 MKLYTLTRRFTAAVLT
-12 AALVAGAMALSF
+12 AAMALSF
-24 CAPALAEAPSA
+24 CAPALAEAPGT

-59 DQLYLG
+59 DQLYFG
-65 TQEDWAKT
+65 TQKDWAKT
-73 IADGS
+73 ITGAP
-78 SGDVAL
+78 SGDVVL
-84 QYTAADRTLT
+84 QYTAANRTLT
-94 VTGTYFRALTISAP
+94 VTGTYFQALTISAP
-108 GVNVVLTGT
+108 GVNVVLNGT

-129 DSASVAVTSSAAGAQ
+129 DSASVAVTSSAAGVP

-177 GDVTIVGGCEGASIW
+177 GDVTI
-192 HSASITTTGSVTLTT
+192 
-207 TNSGGWV
+207 
-214 QGTAG
+214 
-219 TGVLTVDAG
+219 
-228 GDVTIT
+228 T
-234 GGTASQPT
+234 GGTTSQPT

-293 MGATCDVFQPGGST
+293 MGATCDVFQPGDST

-312 GDPSWITAK
+312 GNPSWITAK

-352 RQTRPLDGTVFKGW
+352 RRTRPLDGTVFKGW
-366 TVTTADGTDVPFES
+366 TVTTADGTNVPFEP
-380 TSNGIRFTMPACA
+380 TSDGIRFTMPDSA
-393 VMAAANWERATGQ
+393 VTATANWERATGQ
-406 ALWLSTERGHIMVT
+406 ALWLSTEQDSFIVS
-420 ADLLKA
+420 KA
-426 DPINGI
+426 SLEAAPINGI
-432 TYEDGTFIVDEIK
+432 TYEDGAFVVDGFIVDDIK
-445 AAKTLRVLG
+445 AVLG
-454 LAPTEDELPDV
+454 LAPTEDERPDV

-489 IGELVGYDH
+489 IGKLNNHDH
-498 LDTNYSLQ
+498 LDTVYSLQ

-552 LSTAAN
+552 LSTAAD

-570 SIRLTGAPW
+570 SIRLIGAPW
-579 YNLWVSSAQNV
+579 YALRVSSAQNV
-590 TVDANALPRH
+590 TVDANALPQR
-600 ASFACSGI
+600 AFFTCSGI

-616 SAIVEWDS
+616 SAIGDS

-645 NGETGEVRSDSYQLN
+645 NGETGEVRSDLYQLDA
-660 NLDDLRAV
+660 LDDLRAV
-668 QHLLITPASLLPD
+668 QHLLITPASLLPG

-697 VLVSAALAGAAIYG
+697 VLVSAALAGAAVWG
-711 GYEVATRVM
+711 GYEVTTRVM

-725 PEGAAIPATRGELAQ
+725 PEGTAIPATRGELAQ

-783 DGTFAPTAGCPSGG
+783 DGTFAPDGRVPKW
-797 SSRCGTT
+797 RVIEVW
-804 PLQNNAPSSKASASA
+804 NKAFAR
-819 LAFLLHC
+819 
-826 TALLSPFSSPAPPFL
+826 
-841 LTKTR
+841 K
-846 LAIIIM
+846 

>member
-1 MKRHKLIQRLT
+1 MKLHTLTRRFTAAVLT
-12 AALVAGAMALSF
+12 AAMALSL
-24 CAPALAEAPSA
+24 CAPALAEAPGT

-40 APAAT
+40 APAAS
-45 ASTAENSTADTIVF
+45 APAENSTADTIVF
-59 DQLYLG
+59 DQLHLG
-65 TQEDWAKT
+65 AQEDWTQTAP
-73 IADGS
+73 
-78 SGDVAL
+78 SGDVVL
-84 QYTAADRTLT
+84 QYTAANRTLT
-94 VTGTYFRALTISAP
+94 VTGTVQKALTISAP
-108 GVNVVLTGT
+108 GVNVVLNST
-117 TGPAVKGDLTIT
+117 TGPAVRGDLNIT
-129 DSASVAVTSSAAGAQ
+129 ASASVTITSSAAEAQ
-144 AVTGSTDITSDG
+144 AVTGITDITSDG
-156 AVSITGA
+156 AVRITGT

-177 GDVTIVGGCEGASIW
+177 GDVTI
-192 HSASITTTGSVTLTT
+192 
-207 TNSGGWV
+207 
-214 QGTAG
+214 
-219 TGVLTVDAG
+219 
-228 GDVTIT
+228 T
-234 GGTASQPT
+234 GGTANQPT

-293 MGATCDVFQPGGST
+293 MGATCDVLQPGDST

-312 GDPSWITAK
+312 GNPSWITAK
-321 HEQDYQL
+321 HEQSYQL
-328 TLTNC
+328 TLTGC
-333 STMFTRDSGTF
+333 APADSAQGRTVF
-344 YKDENINL
+344 YADEEVRL
-352 RQTRPLDGTVFKGW
+352 VLKRPVDGTTFTGW
-366 TVTTADGTDVPFES
+366 TVTKEDGTAVQFNRKGDS
-380 TSNGIRFTMPACA
+380 IRFTMPASA
-393 VMAAANWERATGQ
+393 VTAAANWDREQATGQ
-406 ALWLSTERGHIMVT
+406 ALWLSTEQGWIIVS
-420 ADLLKA
+420 KA
-426 DPINGI
+426 SLEAAPINGI
-432 TYEDGTFIVDEIK
+432 TYEDGAFVVDGFIVDDIK
-445 AAKTLRVLG
+445 AAKPLRVLG

-465 VLKNLTVDTLIVDG
+465 VLKGLTIDTLIVDG

-489 IGELVGYDH
+489 IGELDNHDH
-498 LDTNYSLQ
+498 LDTVYSLQ

-552 LSTAAN
+552 LSTAADTL

-570 SIRLTGAPW
+570 SIRLIGAPW
-579 YNLWVSSAQNV
+579 KTLMVHSAQNV
-590 TVDANALPRH
+590 TVDANALPRY
-600 ASFACSGI
+600 ASFTCSGI

-630 LEYYPETEQPYVVTL
+630 LVYCAETEQPYVVTL

-697 VLVSAALAGAAIYG
+697 VLVSAALAGAAVWG
-711 GYEVATRVM
+711 GYEVTTRVM

-725 PEGAAIPATRGELAQ
+725 PEGTAIPATRGELAQ

-783 DGTFAPTAGCPSGG
+783 DGTFAPDGRVPKW
-797 SSRCGTT
+797 RVIEVW
-804 PLQNNAPSSKASASA
+804 NKAFAR
-819 LAFLLHC
+819 
-826 TALLSPFSSPAPPFL
+826 
-841 LTKTR
+841 K
-846 LAIIIM
+846 

>member
-1 MKRHKLIQRLT
+1 MKLYTLTRRFTAAVLT
-12 AALVAGAMALSF
+12 AAMALSF
-24 CAPALAEAPSA
+24 CAPALAEAPGT

-40 APAAT
+40 APAAS
-45 ASTAENSTADTIVF
+45 APAENSTADTIVF
-59 DQLYLG
+59 DKLYFG
-65 TQEDWAKT
+65 TQEDWDRT
-73 IADGS
+73 IVGAP
-78 SGDVAL
+78 SGDVVL
-84 QYTAADRTLT
+84 QYTAANRTLT
-94 VTGTYFRALTISAP
+94 VTGTYFQALTISAP
-108 GVNVVLTGT
+108 GVNVVLNGT

-129 DSASVAVTSSAAGAQ
+129 DSASVAVTSSAAEAQ
-144 AVTGSTDITSDG
+144 AVTGSADITSDG

-177 GDVTIVGGCEGASIW
+177 GDI
-192 HSASITTTGSVTLTT
+192 
-207 TNSGGWV
+207 
-214 QGTAG
+214 
-219 TGVLTVDAG
+219 
-228 GDVTIT
+228 TIT
-234 GGTASQPT
+234 GGTANQPT

-293 MGATCDVFQPGGST
+293 MGATCDVFQPGDST
-307 VFGTL
+307 VFGTF
-312 GDPSWITAK
+312 GNPSWITAK

-352 RQTRPLDGTVFKGW
+352 RRTRPLDGTVFKGW
-366 TVTTADGTDVPFES
+366 TVTTADGTNVPFEP
-380 TSNGIRFTMPACA
+380 TSNGIRFTMPDSA
-393 VMAAANWERATGQ
+393 VTATANWERATGQ
-406 ALWLSTERGHIMVT
+406 ALWLSTEQEQGWIIVT
-420 ADLLKA
+420 KDSLEAA
-426 DPINGI
+426 PINGI
-432 TYEDGTFIVDEIK
+432 TYEDGAFVVDGFIVDDIK
-445 AAKTLRVLG
+445 AARPLRVLG

-489 IGELVGYDH
+489 IGELDGHDH
-498 LDTNYSLQ
+498 FDTVYSLQ

-521 YSDISGVRNVTA
+521 YSDLSGVRNVTA
-533 KTDGTLCDR
+533 KADDTLCDR

-552 LSTAAN
+552 LSLSTAAD

-564 YLRAGG
+564 YLQAGG
-570 SIRLTGAPW
+570 SIRLIGAPW
-579 YNLWVSSAQNV
+579 YALRVSSAQNV
-590 TVDANALPRH
+590 TVDANALPQR
-600 ASFACSGI
+600 ASFTCSGI

-616 SAIVEWDS
+616 SAIGEWDS

-645 NGETGEVRSDSYQLN
+645 NGETGEVRSDLYQLDA
-660 NLDDLRAV
+660 LDDLRAV
-668 QHLLITPASLLPD
+668 QHLLITPASLLPG

-697 VLVSAALAGAAIYG
+697 VLVSAALAGAAVWG
-711 GYEVATRVM
+711 GYEVTTRVM

-725 PEGAAIPATRGELAQ
+725 PEGTAIPATRGELAQ

-783 DGTFAPTAGCPSGG
+783 DGTFAPDGRVPKW
-797 SSRCGTT
+797 RVIEVW
-804 PLQNNAPSSKASASA
+804 NH
-819 LAFLLHC
+819 AF
-826 TALLSPFSSPAPPFL
+826 A
-841 LTKTR
+841 K
-846 LAIIIM
+846 

>member
-1 MKRHKLIQRLT
+1 M
-12 AALVAGAMALSF
+12 GA
-24 CAPALAEAPSA
+24 P
-35 AADPA
+35 
-40 APAAT
+40 
-45 ASTAENSTADTIVF
+45 
-59 DQLYLG
+59 
-65 TQEDWAKT
+65 
-73 IADGS
+73 
-78 SGDVAL
+78 SGDVVL

-94 VTGTYFRALTISAP
+94 VTGTYFQALTISAP
-108 GVNVVLTGT
+108 GVNVVLNGT
-117 TGPAVKGDLTIT
+117 TGPAVMGDLTIT

-156 AVSITGA
+156 AVSITGT

-177 GDVTIVGGCEGASIW
+177 GDVTI
-192 HSASITTTGSVTLTT
+192 
-207 TNSGGWV
+207 
-214 QGTAG
+214 
-219 TGVLTVDAG
+219 
-228 GDVTIT
+228 T
-234 GGTASQPT
+234 GGTTSQPT

-293 MGATCDVFQPGGST
+293 MGATCDVFQPGDST
-307 VFGTL
+307 VFGTF
-312 GDPSWITAK
+312 GNPSWITAK

-352 RQTRPLDGTVFKGW
+352 RRTRPLDGTVFKGW
-366 TVTTADGTDVPFES
+366 TVTTADGTNVPFEP
-380 TSNGIRFTMPACA
+380 TSNGIRFTMPDSA
-393 VMAAANWERATGQ
+393 VTATANWERATGQ

-432 TYEDGTFIVDEIK
+432 TYEDGTFIVDDIK
-445 AAKTLRVLG
+445 AARPLRVLG

-489 IGELVGYDH
+489 IGELDGHDH
-498 LDTNYSLQ
+498 LDTVYSLQ

-552 LSTAAN
+552 LSTAAD

-564 YLRAGG
+564 YLQAGG
-570 SIRLTGAPW
+570 SIRLIGAPW
-579 YNLWVSSAQNV
+579 YALRVSSAQNV
-590 TVDANALPRH
+590 TVDANALPQR
-600 ASFACSGI
+600 ASFTCSGI

-616 SAIVEWDS
+616 SAIGDS

-630 LEYYPETEQPYVVTL
+630 LEYYPETGQPYVVTL
-645 NGETGEVRSDSYQLN
+645 NGETGEVRSDLYQLDA
-660 NLDDLRAV
+660 LDDLRAV

-697 VLVSAALAGAAIYG
+697 VLVSAALAGAAVWG
-711 GYEVATRVM
+711 GYEVTTRVI
-720 LKNLL
+720 LHDLL
-725 PEGAAIPATRGELAQ
+725 PEGTAIPATRGELAQ

-783 DGTFAPTAGCPSGG
+783 DGTFAPDGRVPKW
-797 SSRCGTT
+797 RVIEVW
-804 PLQNNAPSSKASASA
+804 NH
-819 LAFLLHC
+819 AF
-826 TALLSPFSSPAPPFL
+826 A
-841 LTKTR
+841 K
-846 LAIIIM
+846 

>member
-1 MKRHKLIQRLT
+1 MKLYTLTRRFTAAVLT
-12 AALVAGAMALSF
+12 AAMALSF
-24 CAPALAEAPSA
+24 CAPALAEAPST

-59 DQLYLG
+59 DQLYFG
-65 TQEDWAKT
+65 TQKDWAKT
-73 IADGS
+73 ITGAP
-78 SGDVAL
+78 SGDVVL
-84 QYTAADRTLT
+84 QYTAANRTLT
-94 VTGTYFRALTISAP
+94 VTGTYFQALTISAP
-108 GVNVVLTGT
+108 GVNVVLNGT
-117 TGPAVKGDLTIT
+117 TGPAVMGDLTIT
-129 DSASVAVTSSAAGAQ
+129 DSASVAVTSSAAEAQ
-144 AVTGSTDITSDG
+144 AVTGSADITSDG

-192 HSASITTTGSVTLTT
+192 HSASITTTGSVTLKT
-207 TNSGGWV
+207 TNSGGWA

-228 GDVTIT
+228 SDVTIT
-234 GGTASQPT
+234 GGTANHPT
-242 VNDATVRCGGEFEL
+242 VNGAIIRCGGEFEL
-256 RNPAGGLVLCDKTSD
+256 LNPLGGRILPDPVSGSSD
-271 GKSGNLH
+271 VGILNYINTNPTAEVVVRSSQDGDRCFPCGFKQGPIYGGNEDL
-278 YYNTGATEL
+278 TW
-287 VFRASS
+287 F
-293 MGATCDVFQPGGST
+293 
-307 VFGTL
+307 
-312 GDPSWITAK
+312 TAK
-321 HEQDYQL
+321 YEQSYAL
-328 TLTNC
+328 TLTGC
-333 STMFTRDSGTF
+333 APADSAQGRTVF
-344 YKDENINL
+344 YAGEEVRLVLK
-352 RQTRPLDGTVFKGW
+352 RPVDGTTFTGCW
-366 TVTTADGTDVPFES
+366 TVTKEDGTAVQFNQKGD
-380 TSNGIRFTMPACA
+380 GIRFTMPASA
-393 VMAAANWERATGQ
+393 VTATANWERATGQ
-406 ALWLSTERGHIMVT
+406 ALWLSTEPGWIIVT
-420 ADLLKA
+420 KDSLEA

-432 TYEDGTFIVDEIK
+432 TYEDGTFIVDDIK
-445 AAKTLRVLG
+445 AARPLRVLG

-489 IGELVGYDH
+489 IGELDGHDH
-498 LDTNYSLQ
+498 LDTVYSLQ

-552 LSTAAN
+552 LSTAAD

-570 SIRLTGAPW
+570 SIRLIGAPW
-579 YNLWVSSAQNV
+579 YALRVSSAQNV
-590 TVDANALPRH
+590 IVDANALPQR
-600 ASFACSGI
+600 AFFTCSGI

-616 SAIVEWDS
+616 SAIGDS

-645 NGETGEVRSDSYQLN
+645 NGETGEVRSDLYQLDA
-660 NLDDLRAV
+660 LDDLRAV
-668 QHLLITPASLLPD
+668 QHLLITPASLLPG

-697 VLVSAALAGAAIYG
+697 VLVSAALAGAAVWG
-711 GYEVATRVM
+711 GYEVTTRVM

-725 PEGAAIPATRGELAQ
+725 PEGTAIPATRGELAQ

-783 DGTFAPTAGCPSGG
+783 DGTFAPDGRVPKW
-797 SSRCGTT
+797 RVIEVW
-804 PLQNNAPSSKASASA
+804 NH
-819 LAFLLHC
+819 AF
-826 TALLSPFSSPAPPFL
+826 A
-841 LTKTR
+841 K
-846 LAIIIM
+846 

>member
-12 AALVAGAMALSF
+12 AALVAGAMALSLS
-24 CAPALAEAPSA
+24 APALAAAPSA

-45 ASTAENSTADTIVF
+45 ASTAENSTADTIVL

-65 TQEDWAKT
+65 TQEDWTKT
-73 IADGS
+73 IVGGS

-94 VTGTYFRALTISAP
+94 VTGTYFKALTISAP

-129 DSASVAVTSSAAGAQ
+129 ASANVAVTSSAAGAQ

-156 AVSITGA
+156 AVSITGT

-177 GDVTIVGGCEGASIW
+177 GDVTI
-192 HSASITTTGSVTLTT
+192 
-207 TNSGGWV
+207 
-214 QGTAG
+214 
-219 TGVLTVDAG
+219 
-228 GDVTIT
+228 T
-234 GGTASQPT
+234 GGTANQPT

-293 MGATCDVFQPGGST
+293 MGATCDVFQPGDST

-321 HEQDYQL
+321 HEQSYQL

-352 RQTRPLDGTVFKGW
+352 RQTRPTDGTVFTGW
-366 TVTTADGTDVPFES
+366 TVTTADGTDVPFKS

-393 VMAAANWERATGQ
+393 VTAAANWEPAQATGQ
-406 ALWLSTERGHIMVT
+406 ALWLSTERGHITVT

-426 DPINGI
+426 DPIRGI
-432 TYEDGTFIVDEIK
+432 TYKDGAFVVEDINTAE
-445 AAKTLRVLG
+445 TLRVLG
-454 LAPTEDELPDV
+454 LAPTEDERPDV

-479 VRDVTLDACR
+479 VRDVTLAACR
-489 IGELVGYDH
+489 IGDLDGHDH
-498 LDTNYSLQ
+498 FDTNYSLQ

-521 YSDISGVRNVTA
+521 YSDLSGVRNVTA
-533 KTDGTLCDR
+533 KADDTLCDR

-564 YLRAGG
+564 HLQAGG
-570 SIRLTGAPW
+570 SIRLTGAPR
-579 YNLWVSSAQNV
+579 YDLWVRSAQNV
-590 TVDANALPRH
+590 TVDANALPQH
-600 ASFACSGI
+600 ASFTCSGI
-608 VDITQRDG
+608 VDVSQRNGD
-616 SAIVEWDS
+616 AIVERDS
-624 DAAWYL
+624 GSPWYL

-697 VLVSAALAGAAIYG
+697 VLVSAALAGAAVWG
-711 GYEVATRVM
+711 GYEVATRVI
-720 LKNLL
+720 LHDLL
-725 PEGAAIPATRGELAQ
+725 PEGTAIPATRGELAL

-783 DGTFAPTAGCPSGG
+783 DGTFAPDGRVPKW
-797 SSRCGTT
+797 RVIEVW
-804 PLQNNAPSSKASASA
+804 NH
-819 LAFLLHC
+819 AF
-826 TALLSPFSSPAPPFL
+826 A
-841 LTKTR
+841 K
-846 LAIIIM
+846 

>member
-1 MKRHKLIQRLT
+1 MKLYTLTRRFTAAVLT
-12 AALVAGAMALSF
+12 AAMALSF
-24 CAPALAEAPSA
+24 CAPALAEAPGT

-40 APAAT
+40 APAAS
-45 ASTAENSTADTIVF
+45 APAENSTADTIVF

-65 TQEDWAKT
+65 TREDWDRT
-73 IADGS
+73 IVGAP
-78 SGDVAL
+78 SGDVVL
-84 QYTAADRTLT
+84 QYTAANRTLT
-94 VTGTYFRALTISAP
+94 VTGTYFQALTISAP
-108 GVNVVLTGT
+108 GVNVVLNGT
-117 TGPAVKGDLTIT
+117 NGPAVKGDLTIT
-129 DSASVAVTSSAAGAQ
+129 ASASVAVTSSAAGAQ

-177 GDVTIVGGCEGASIW
+177 GDVTI
-192 HSASITTTGSVTLTT
+192 
-207 TNSGGWV
+207 
-214 QGTAG
+214 
-219 TGVLTVDAG
+219 
-228 GDVTIT
+228 T
-234 GGTASQPT
+234 GGTTSQPT

-293 MGATCDVFQPGGST
+293 MGATCDVFQPGDST
-307 VFGTL
+307 VFGTF
-312 GDPSWITAK
+312 GNPSWITAK

-352 RQTRPLDGTVFKGW
+352 RRTRPLDGTVFKGW
-366 TVTTADGTDVPFES
+366 TVTTADGTNVPFEP
-380 TSNGIRFTMPACA
+380 TSNGIRFTMPASA
-393 VMAAANWERATGQ
+393 VTATANWERATGQ
-406 ALWLSTERGHIMVT
+406 ALWLSTEQEQGWIIVT
-420 ADLLKA
+420 KDSLEAA
-426 DPINGI
+426 PINGI
-432 TYEDGTFIVDEIK
+432 TYEDGAFVVDGFIVDDIK
-445 AAKTLRVLG
+445 AARPLRVLG

-489 IGELVGYDH
+489 IGELDGHDH
-498 LDTNYSLQ
+498 FDTVYSLQ

-533 KTDGTLCDR
+533 KADDTLCDR

-552 LSTAAN
+552 LSTAAD
-558 TLGVAC
+558 TLGLGVAC

-570 SIRLTGAPW
+570 SIRLIGAPW
-579 YNLWVSSAQNV
+579 KTLMVHSAQNA
-590 TVDANALPRH
+590 TVDANALPQR
-600 ASFACSGI
+600 ASFTCSGI

-616 SAIVEWDS
+616 SAIGDS

-645 NGETGEVRSDSYQLN
+645 NGETGEVRSDLYQLDA
-660 NLDDLRAV
+660 LDDLRAV
-668 QHLLITPASLLPD
+668 QHLLITPASLLTD

-711 GYEVATRVM
+711 GYEVATRVI
-720 LKNLL
+720 LHDLL
-725 PEGAAIPATRGELAQ
+725 PEGTAIPATRGELAQ

-783 DGTFAPTAGCPSGG
+783 DGTFAPDGRVPKW
-797 SSRCGTT
+797 RVIEVW
-804 PLQNNAPSSKASASA
+804 NKAFAR
-819 LAFLLHC
+819 
-826 TALLSPFSSPAPPFL
+826 
-841 LTKTR
+841 K
-846 LAIIIM
+846 

>member
-59 DQLYLG
+59 DQLSLG
-65 TQEDWAKT
+65 TQEDWT
-73 IADGS
+73 NS

-84 QYTAADRTLT
+84 RYTAADRTLT
-94 VTGTYFRALTISAP
+94 VTGTYFGALTISAP

-117 TGPAVKGDLTIT
+117 TGPAVEGGLTIT
-129 DSASVAVTSSAAGAQ
+129 ASASVAVTSSAAGAQ

-163 DRAVGGENLTVNAG
+163 DRAVGGEKLTVNAG

-192 HSASITTTGSVTLTT
+192 HSASITTTGSVTLKT
-207 TNSGGWV
+207 TNSGGWA
-214 QGTAG
+214 QGTDRSG
-219 TGVLTVDAG
+219 ILTVNAD

-234 GGTASQPT
+234 GGTASHPT
-242 VNDATVRCGGEFEL
+242 VNGAIIRCGGEFEL
-256 RNPAGGLVLCDKTSD
+256 RNPVGGRILPDTVSGSSDVGALNYINTNPTAEVVVRSSQDGDRCFPYGFKQGPIYGGNEDLTWFTAKYEQSYALNLTDCTLEDSAQGRTVFYPGEEVHLVLK
-271 GKSGNLH
+271 
-278 YYNTGATEL
+278 
-287 VFRASS
+287 
-293 MGATCDVFQPGGST
+293 
-307 VFGTL
+307 
-312 GDPSWITAK
+312 
-321 HEQDYQL
+321 
-328 TLTNC
+328 
-333 STMFTRDSGTF
+333 
-344 YKDENINL
+344 
-352 RQTRPLDGTVFKGW
+352 RPTDGTAFTGW
-366 TVTTADGTDVPFES
+366 TVTKEDGTTVPSEQKDDS
-380 TSNGIRFTMPACA
+380 IRFTMPACA
-393 VMAAANWERATGQ
+393 VTATANWDRATGQ
-406 ALWLSTERGHIMVT
+406 ALWLSAEQNWIIVS
-420 ADLLKA
+420 KA
-426 DPINGI
+426 SLEAAPISGI
-432 TYEDGTFIVDEIK
+432 TYEDGTFIVDAFIVDEIK
-445 AAKTLRVLG
+445 AAKPLRVLG

-465 VLKNLTVDTLIVDG
+465 VLKNLTVDKLIVDG

-489 IGELVGYDH
+489 IGELDGYDH

-506 ITNARDVVLANTSSR
+506 ITNARDVVLANTSSS
-521 YSDISGVRNVTA
+521 YSDLSGVRNVTA
-533 KTDGTLCDR
+533 KADDTLCDR

-552 LSTAAN
+552 LSTAAD

-564 YLRAGG
+564 YLQAGG

-579 YNLWVSSAQNV
+579 YNLRVSSAQNV
-590 TVDANALPRH
+590 TVDANALPQY
-600 ASFACSGI
+600 ASFTCSGI
-608 VDITQRDG
+608 VDVSQRDG

-645 NGETGEVRSDSYQLN
+645 NGETGEVRSDLYQLDA
-660 NLDDLRAV
+660 LDDLRAV

-711 GYEVATRVM
+711 GYEVATRVI
-720 LKNLL
+720 LHDLL
-725 PEGAAIPATRGELAQ
+725 PEGTAIPATRGELAL

-783 DGTFAPTAGCPSGG
+783 DGTFAPDGRVPKW
-797 SSRCGTT
+797 RVIEVW
-804 PLQNNAPSSKASASA
+804 NH
-819 LAFLLHC
+819 AF
-826 TALLSPFSSPAPPFL
+826 A
-841 LTKTR
+841 K
-846 LAIIIM
+846 

>member
-1 MKRHKLIQRLT
+1 MKLYTLTRRFTAAVLT
-12 AALVAGAMALSF
+12 AAMALSF
-24 CAPALAEAPSA
+24 CAPALAEAPGT

-40 APAAT
+40 APAAS
-45 ASTAENSTADTIVF
+45 APAENSTADTIVF
-59 DQLYLG
+59 DKLYFG
-65 TQEDWAKT
+65 TQEDYRT
-73 IADGS
+73 IVGAP
-78 SGDVAL
+78 SGDVVL
-84 QYTAADRTLT
+84 QYTAANRTLT
-94 VTGTYFRALTISAP
+94 VTGTYFQALTISAP
-108 GVNVVLTGT
+108 GVNVVLNGT

-129 DSASVAVTSSAAGAQ
+129 ASASVIITSSAAGAQ

-156 AVSITGA
+156 AVSITGT

-192 HSASITTTGSVTLTT
+192 HSASITTTGSVTLKT
-207 TNSGGWV
+207 TNSGGWA

-219 TGVLTVDAG
+219 TGVLTVNAG

-234 GGTASQPT
+234 GGTVNQPT

-293 MGATCDVFQPGGST
+293 MGATCDVFQPGDST
-307 VFGTL
+307 VFGTF
-312 GDPSWITAK
+312 GNPSWITAK

-328 TLTNC
+328 TLTGC
-333 STMFTRDSGTF
+333 APADSAQGRTVF
-344 YKDENINL
+344 YADEEVRL
-352 RQTRPLDGTVFKGW
+352 VLKRPVDGTTFTGW
-366 TVTTADGTDVPFES
+366 TVTKEDGTAVRFNPKGDS
-380 TSNGIRFTMPACA
+380 IRFTMPASA
-393 VMAAANWERATGQ
+393 VTATANWERATGQ
-406 ALWLSTERGHIMVT
+406 ALWLSTEQGWTIVT
-420 ADLLKA
+420 KDSLEA
-426 DPINGI
+426 DPMSGI
-432 TYEDGTFIVDEIK
+432 TYEDGTFIVDDIK
-445 AAKTLRVLG
+445 AARPLRVLG
-454 LAPTEDELPDV
+454 LAPTEDERPDV

-489 IGELVGYDH
+489 IGELDGHDH
-498 LDTNYSLQ
+498 IDADYSLQ

-552 LSTAAN
+552 LSTAAD

-579 YNLWVSSAQNV
+579 YALRVSSAQNV
-590 TVDANALPRH
+590 TVDANALPQH
-600 ASFACSGI
+600 AFFTCSGI
-608 VDITQRDG
+608 VDVSQRNG
-616 SAIVEWDS
+616 SAIGDS
-624 DAAWYL
+624 GSPWYL

-645 NGETGEVRSDSYQLN
+645 NGETGEVRSDFYQLDA
-660 NLDDLRAV
+660 LDDLRAV
-668 QHLLITPASLLPD
+668 QHLLITPASLLPG

-697 VLVSAALAGAAIYG
+697 VLVSAALAGAAVWG
-711 GYEVATRVM
+711 GYEVTTRVM

-725 PEGAAIPATRGELAQ
+725 PEGTAIPATRGELAQ

-783 DGTFAPTAGCPSGG
+783 DGTFAPDGRVPKW
-797 SSRCGTT
+797 RVIEVW
-804 PLQNNAPSSKASASA
+804 NH
-819 LAFLLHC
+819 AF
-826 TALLSPFSSPAPPFL
+826 A
-841 LTKTR
+841 K
-846 LAIIIM
+846 

>member
-1 MKRHKLIQRLT
+1 MKLYTLTRRFTAAVLT
-12 AALVAGAMALSF
+12 AAMALSF

-59 DQLYLG
+59 DKLYFG
-65 TQEDWAKT
+65 TQEDWDRT
-73 IADGS
+73 IVGAP
-78 SGDVAL
+78 SGDVVL
-84 QYTAADRTLT
+84 QYTAANRTLT
-94 VTGTYFRALTISAP
+94 VTGTYFQALTISAP
-108 GVNVVLTGT
+108 GVNVVLNGT
-117 TGPAVKGDLTIT
+117 TGPAVKGDLNIT
-129 DSASVAVTSSAAGAQ
+129 ASASVAVTSSAAEAQ
-144 AVTGSTDITSDG
+144 AVTGSADITSDG

-192 HSASITTTGSVTLTT
+192 HSASITTTGSVTLKT
-207 TNSGGWV
+207 TNSGGWA

-228 GDVTIT
+228 SDVTIT
-234 GGTASQPT
+234 GGTTSQPT

-293 MGATCDVFQPGGST
+293 MGATCDVFQPGDST
-307 VFGTL
+307 VFGTF
-312 GDPSWITAK
+312 GNPSWITAK

-352 RQTRPLDGTVFKGW
+352 RRTRPLDGTVFKGW
-366 TVTTADGTDVPFES
+366 TVTTADGTNVPFEP
-380 TSNGIRFTMPACA
+380 TSNGIRFTMPASA
-393 VMAAANWERATGQ
+393 VTATANWERATGQ
-406 ALWLSTERGHIMVT
+406 ALWLSTEQDSFIVS
-420 ADLLKA
+420 KA
-426 DPINGI
+426 SLEAAPINGI
-432 TYEDGTFIVDEIK
+432 TYEDGAFVVDGFIVDDIK

-454 LAPTEDELPDV
+454 LAPTEDERPDV

-489 IGELVGYDH
+489 IGELDGHDH
-498 LDTNYSLQ
+498 LDTVYSLQ

-521 YSDISGVRNVTA
+521 YSDLSGVRNVTA

-552 LSTAAN
+552 LSTAAD

-570 SIRLTGAPW
+570 SIRLIGAPW
-579 YNLWVSSAQNV
+579 YALRVSSAQNV
-590 TVDANALPRH
+590 TVDANALPQR
-600 ASFACSGI
+600 AFFTCSGI

-616 SAIVEWDS
+616 SAIGDS

-645 NGETGEVRSDSYQLN
+645 NGETGEVRSDLYQLDA
-660 NLDDLRAV
+660 LDDLRAV
-668 QHLLITPASLLPD
+668 QHLLITPASLLPG

-697 VLVSAALAGAAIYG
+697 VLVSAALAGAAVWG
-711 GYEVATRVM
+711 GYEVTTRVM

-725 PEGAAIPATRGELAQ
+725 PEGTAIPATRGELAQ

-783 DGTFAPTAGCPSGG
+783 DGTFAPDARVPKW
-797 SSRCGTT
+797 RVIEVW
-804 PLQNNAPSSKASASA
+804 NH
-819 LAFLLHC
+819 AF
-826 TALLSPFSSPAPPFL
+826 A
-841 LTKTR
+841 K
-846 LAIIIM
+846 

>member
-1 MKRHKLIQRLT
+1 MKLYTLTRRFTAAVLT
-12 AALVAGAMALSF
+12 AAMALSF
-24 CAPALAEAPSA
+24 CAPALAEAPGT

-40 APAAT
+40 APAAS
-45 ASTAENSTADTIVF
+45 APAENSTADTIVF
-59 DQLYLG
+59 DKLYFG
-65 TQEDWAKT
+65 TQEDWDRT
-73 IADGS
+73 IVGAP
-78 SGDVAL
+78 SGDVVL
-84 QYTAADRTLT
+84 QYTAANRTLT
-94 VTGTYFRALTISAP
+94 VTGTYFQALTISAP
-108 GVNVVLTGT
+108 GVNVVLNGT

-129 DSASVAVTSSAAGAQ
+129 DSASVAVTSSAAEAQ
-144 AVTGSTDITSDG
+144 AVTGSADITSDG

-177 GDVTIVGGCEGASIW
+177 GDI
-192 HSASITTTGSVTLTT
+192 
-207 TNSGGWV
+207 
-214 QGTAG
+214 
-219 TGVLTVDAG
+219 
-228 GDVTIT
+228 TIT
-234 GGTASQPT
+234 GGTANQPT

-293 MGATCDVFQPGGST
+293 MGATCDVFQPGDST
-307 VFGTL
+307 VFGTF
-312 GDPSWITAK
+312 GNPSWITAK

-352 RQTRPLDGTVFKGW
+352 RRTRPLDGTVFKGW
-366 TVTTADGTDVPFES
+366 TVTTADGTNVPFEP
-380 TSNGIRFTMPACA
+380 TSNGIRFTMPDSA
-393 VMAAANWERATGQ
+393 VTATANWERATGQ
-406 ALWLSTERGHIMVT
+406 ALWLSTGQDSFIVS
-420 ADLLKA
+420 KA
-426 DPINGI
+426 SLEAAPINGI
-432 TYEDGTFIVDEIK
+432 TYEDGAFVVDGFIVDDIK
-445 AAKTLRVLG
+445 AARTLRVLG
-454 LAPTEDELPDV
+454 LAPTEDERPDV

-489 IGELVGYDH
+489 IGKLNNHDH
-498 LDTNYSLQ
+498 LDTVYSLQ

-552 LSTAAN
+552 LSTAADP
-558 TLGVAC
+558 LGVAC

-570 SIRLTGAPW
+570 SIRLIGAPW
-579 YNLWVSSAQNV
+579 YALRVSSAQNV
-590 TVDANALPRH
+590 TVDANALPQR
-600 ASFACSGI
+600 AFFTCSGI

-616 SAIVEWDS
+616 SAIGDS

-645 NGETGEVRSDSYQLN
+645 NGETGEVRSDFYQLDA
-660 NLDDLRAV
+660 LDDLRAV
-668 QHLLITPASLLPD
+668 QHLLITPASLLPG

-697 VLVSAALAGAAIYG
+697 VLVSAALAGAAVWG
-711 GYEVATRVM
+711 GYEVTTRVM

-725 PEGAAIPATRGELAQ
+725 PEGTAIPATRGELAQ

-783 DGTFAPTAGCPSGG
+783 DGTFAPDGRVPKW
-797 SSRCGTT
+797 RVIEVW
-804 PLQNNAPSSKASASA
+804 NH
-819 LAFLLHC
+819 AF
-826 TALLSPFSSPAPPFL
+826 A
-841 LTKTR
+841 K
-846 LAIIIM
+846 

>member
-24 CAPALAEAPSA
+24 CAPVLAEAPSA

-45 ASTAENSTADTIVF
+45 ASTTENSTADTIVF

-65 TQEDWAKT
+65 TQGDWAKT

-84 QYTAADRTLT
+84 RYTAADRTLT

-117 TGPAVKGDLTIT
+117 TGPAVKGDLTIK

-177 GDVTIVGGCEGASIW
+177 GDVTI
-192 HSASITTTGSVTLTT
+192 
-207 TNSGGWV
+207 
-214 QGTAG
+214 
-219 TGVLTVDAG
+219 
-228 GDVTIT
+228 T

-242 VNDATVRCGGEFEL
+242 VNGAIIRCGGEFEL
-256 RNPAGGLVLCDKTSD
+256 LNPLGGRILPDTVSGSSD
-271 GKSGNLH
+271 VGILNYINTNPTAEVVVRSSQDGDRCFPCGFKQGPIYGGNEDL
-278 YYNTGATEL
+278 TW
-287 VFRASS
+287 F
-293 MGATCDVFQPGGST
+293 
-307 VFGTL
+307 
-312 GDPSWITAK
+312 TAK
-321 HEQDYQL
+321 YEQSYAL
-328 TLTNC
+328 TLTGC
-333 STMFTRDSGTF
+333 APADSAQGRTVF
-344 YKDENINL
+344 YAGEEVRLVLK
-352 RQTRPLDGTVFKGW
+352 RPVDGTTFTDW
-366 TVTTADGTDVPFES
+366 TVTKEDGTAVQFNQKGD
-380 TSNGIRFTMPACA
+380 GIRFTMPACA
-393 VMAAANWERATGQ
+393 VTAAANWDREQATGQ
-406 ALWLSTERGHIMVT
+406 ALWLSTEQDSFIVS
-420 ADLLKA
+420 KA
-426 DPINGI
+426 SLEAAPINGI
-432 TYEDGTFIVDEIK
+432 TYEDGAFVVDGFIVDDIK
-445 AAKTLRVLG
+445 AAKPLRVLG

-465 VLKNLTVDTLIVDG
+465 VLKGLTIDTLIVDG

-489 IGELVGYDH
+489 IGKLNNHDH
-498 LDTNYSLQ
+498 LDTVYSLQ

-570 SIRLTGAPW
+570 SIRLIGAPW
-579 YNLWVSSAQNV
+579 KTLMVHSAQNV

-630 LEYYPETEQPYVVTL
+630 LEYSPETEQPYVVTL

-697 VLVSAALAGAAIYG
+697 VLVSAALAGAAVWG
-711 GYEVATRVM
+711 GYEVTTRVM

-783 DGTFAPTAGCPSGG
+783 DGTFAPDGRVPKW
-797 SSRCGTT
+797 RVIEVW
-804 PLQNNAPSSKASASA
+804 NH
-819 LAFLLHC
+819 AF
-826 TALLSPFSSPAPPFL
+826 A
-841 LTKTR
+841 K
-846 LAIIIM
+846 

>member
-1 MKRHKLIQRLT
+1 MKLYTLTRRFTAAVLT
-12 AALVAGAMALSF
+12 AAMALSF
-24 CAPALAEAPSA
+24 CAPALAEAPGT

-40 APAAT
+40 APAAS
-45 ASTAENSTADTIVF
+45 APAENSTADTIVF
-59 DQLYLG
+59 DMLYFG
-65 TQEDWAKT
+65 TQEDWT
-73 IADGS
+73 IVGAP
-78 SGDVAL
+78 SGDVVL
-84 QYTAADRTLT
+84 QYTAANRTLT
-94 VTGTYFRALTISAP
+94 VTGTYFGALTISAP
-108 GVNVVLTGT
+108 GVNVVLNGT
-117 TGPAVKGDLTIT
+117 TGPAVMGDLTIT

-144 AVTGSTDITSDG
+144 AVTGNTDITSDG

-163 DRAVGGENLTVNAG
+163 DRAVGGEKLTVNAG

-192 HSASITTTGSVTLTT
+192 HSASITTTGSVTLKT
-207 TNSGGWV
+207 TNSGGWA

-228 GDVTIT
+228 SDVTIT
-234 GGTASQPT
+234 GGTANHPT
-242 VNDATVRCGGEFEL
+242 VNGAIIRCGGEFEL
-256 RNPAGGLVLCDKTSD
+256 LNPLGGRILPDPVSGSSD
-271 GKSGNLH
+271 VGILNYINTNPTAEVVVRSSQDGDRCFPCGFKQGPIYGGNEDL
-278 YYNTGATEL
+278 TW
-287 VFRASS
+287 F
-293 MGATCDVFQPGGST
+293 
-307 VFGTL
+307 
-312 GDPSWITAK
+312 TAK
-321 HEQDYQL
+321 YEQSYAL
-328 TLTNC
+328 TLTGC
-333 STMFTRDSGTF
+333 APADSAQGRTVF
-344 YKDENINL
+344 YAGEEVRLVLK
-352 RQTRPLDGTVFKGW
+352 RPVDGTTFTGCW
-366 TVTTADGTDVPFES
+366 TVTKEDGTAVQFNQKGD
-380 TSNGIRFTMPACA
+380 GIRFTMPASA
-393 VMAAANWERATGQ
+393 VTATANWERATGQ
-406 ALWLSTERGHIMVT
+406 ALWLSTEPGWIIVT
-420 ADLLKA
+420 KDSLEA

-432 TYEDGTFIVDEIK
+432 TYEDGTFIVDDIK
-445 AAKTLRVLG
+445 AARPLRVLG

-489 IGELVGYDH
+489 IGELDGHDH
-498 LDTNYSLQ
+498 LDTVYSLQ

-552 LSTAAN
+552 LSTAAD

-570 SIRLTGAPW
+570 SIRLIGAPW
-579 YNLWVSSAQNV
+579 YALRVSSAQNV
-590 TVDANALPRH
+590 IVDANALPQR
-600 ASFACSGI
+600 AFFTCSGI

-616 SAIVEWDS
+616 SAIGDS

-645 NGETGEVRSDSYQLN
+645 NGETGEVRSDLYQLDA
-660 NLDDLRAV
+660 LDDLRAV
-668 QHLLITPASLLPD
+668 QHLLITPASLLPG

-697 VLVSAALAGAAIYG
+697 VLVSAALAGAAVWG
-711 GYEVATRVM
+711 GYEVTTRVM

-725 PEGAAIPATRGELAQ
+725 PEGTAIPATRGELAQ

-783 DGTFAPTAGCPSGG
+783 DGTFAPDARVPKW
-797 SSRCGTT
+797 RVIEVW
-804 PLQNNAPSSKASASA
+804 NKAFAR
-819 LAFLLHC
+819 
-826 TALLSPFSSPAPPFL
+826 
-841 LTKTR
+841 K
-846 LAIIIM
+846 

>member
-1 MKRHKLIQRLT
+1 MKLYTLTRRFTAAVLT
-12 AALVAGAMALSF
+12 AAMALSF
-24 CAPALAEAPSA
+24 CAPALAEAPGT

-40 APAAT
+40 APAAS
-45 ASTAENSTADTIVF
+45 APAENSTADTIVF
-59 DQLYLG
+59 DKLYFG
-65 TQEDWAKT
+65 TREDWDWT
-73 IADGS
+73 IVGAP
-78 SGDVAL
+78 SGDVVL
-84 QYTAADRTLT
+84 QYTAANRTLT
-94 VTGTYFRALTISAP
+94 VTGTYFQALTISAP
-108 GVNVVLTGT
+108 GVNVVLNGT
-117 TGPAVKGDLTIT
+117 TGPAVMGDLTIT

-163 DRAVGGENLTVNAG
+163 DRAVGGEKLTVN
-177 GDVTIVGGCEGASIW
+177 
-192 HSASITTTGSVTLTT
+192 
-207 TNSGGWV
+207 
-214 QGTAG
+214 
-219 TGVLTVDAG
+219 AG

-234 GGTASQPT
+234 GGTANQPT

-293 MGATCDVFQPGGST
+293 MGATCDVFQPGDST

-312 GDPSWITAK
+312 GNPSWITAK
-321 HEQDYQL
+321 HEQSYQL

-352 RQTRPLDGTVFKGW
+352 RRTRPLDGTVFKGW
-366 TVTTADGTDVPFES
+366 TVTTADGTNVPFEP
-380 TSNGIRFTMPACA
+380 TSDGIRFTMPASA
-393 VMAAANWERATGQ
+393 VTATANWEREQATGQ
-406 ALWLSTERGHIMVT
+406 ALWLSTEQDSFIVS
-420 ADLLKA
+420 KA
-426 DPINGI
+426 SLEAAPINGI
-432 TYEDGTFIVDEIK
+432 TYEDGAFVVDGFIVDDIK

-454 LAPTEDELPDV
+454 LAPTEDERPDV

-489 IGELVGYDH
+489 IGKLVDRDH
-498 LDTNYSLQ
+498 IDADYSLQ
-506 ITNARDVVLANTSSR
+506 ITNARDVVLTNAPSR
-521 YSDISGVRNVTA
+521 YSDLSGVRNVTA

-552 LSTAAN
+552 LSTAAD

-570 SIRLTGAPW
+570 SIRLIGAPW
-579 YNLWVSSAQNV
+579 YALRVSSAQNV
-590 TVDANALPRH
+590 TVDANALPQR
-600 ASFACSGI
+600 ASFTCSGI
-608 VDITQRDG
+608 VDVSQRNG
-616 SAIVEWDS
+616 SAIVEWGS

-630 LEYYPETEQPYVVTL
+630 LEYYPETEQPYAVTL
-645 NGETGEVRSDSYQLN
+645 NGETGEVRSDLYQLDA
-660 NLDDLRAV
+660 LDDLRAV
-668 QHLLITPASLLPD
+668 QHLLITPASLLPG

-711 GYEVATRVM
+711 GYEVATRVI
-720 LKNLL
+720 LHDLL
-725 PEGAAIPATRGELAQ
+725 PEGTAIPATRGELAQ

-783 DGTFAPTAGCPSGG
+783 DGTFAPDGRVPKW
-797 SSRCGTT
+797 RVIEVW
-804 PLQNNAPSSKASASA
+804 NH
-819 LAFLLHC
+819 AF
-826 TALLSPFSSPAPPFL
+826 A
-841 LTKTR
+841 K
-846 LAIIIM
+846 

>member
-1 MKRHKLIQRLT
+1 MKLYTLTRRFTAAVLT
-12 AALVAGAMALSF
+12 AAMALSF
-24 CAPALAEAPSA
+24 CAPALAEAPGT

-40 APAAT
+40 APAAS
-45 ASTAENSTADTIVF
+45 APAENSTADTIVF
-59 DQLYLG
+59 DQLYFG
-65 TQEDWAKT
+65 TQEDWDRT
-73 IADGS
+73 IVGAP
-78 SGDVAL
+78 SGDVVL
-84 QYTAADRTLT
+84 QYTAANRTLT
-94 VTGTYFRALTISAP
+94 VTGTYFQALTISAP
-108 GVNVVLTGT
+108 GVNVVLNGT
-117 TGPAVKGDLTIT
+117 TGPAVKGDLNIT
-129 DSASVAVTSSAAGAQ
+129 ASASVIITSSAAGAQ

-156 AVSITGA
+156 AVSITGT

-177 GDVTIVGGCEGASIW
+177 GDVTI
-192 HSASITTTGSVTLTT
+192 
-207 TNSGGWV
+207 
-214 QGTAG
+214 
-219 TGVLTVDAG
+219 
-228 GDVTIT
+228 T
-234 GGTASQPT
+234 GGTTSQPT

-271 GKSGNLH
+271 GKSGNLR
-278 YYNTGATEL
+278 YYNAGATEL

-293 MGATCDVFQPGGST
+293 MGATCDVFQPGDST
-307 VFGTL
+307 VFGTF
-312 GDPSWITAK
+312 GNPSWITAK

-352 RQTRPLDGTVFKGW
+352 RRTRPLDGTVFKGW
-366 TVTTADGTDVPFES
+366 TVTTADGTNVPFEP
-380 TSNGIRFTMPACA
+380 TSNGIRFTMPASA
-393 VMAAANWERATGQ
+393 VTATANWERATGQ
-406 ALWLSTERGHIMVT
+406 ALWLSTGQDSFIVT
-420 ADLLKA
+420 KDSLEA

-432 TYEDGTFIVDEIK
+432 TYEDGTFIVDDIK
-445 AAKTLRVLG
+445 AARPLRVLG

-489 IGELVGYDH
+489 IGELDGHDH
-498 LDTNYSLQ
+498 LDTVYSLQ

-552 LSTAAN
+552 LSTAAD

-570 SIRLTGAPW
+570 SIRLIGAPW
-579 YNLWVSSAQNV
+579 YALRVSSAQNV
-590 TVDANALPRH
+590 TVDANALPQR
-600 ASFACSGI
+600 AFFTCSGI

-616 SAIVEWDS
+616 SAIGDS

-645 NGETGEVRSDSYQLN
+645 NGETGEVRSDLYQLDA
-660 NLDDLRAV
+660 LDDLRAV
-668 QHLLITPASLLPD
+668 QHLLITPASLLPG

-697 VLVSAALAGAAIYG
+697 VLVSAALAGAAVWG
-711 GYEVATRVM
+711 GYEVTTRVM

-725 PEGAAIPATRGELAQ
+725 PEGTAIPATRGELAQ

-783 DGTFAPTAGCPSGG
+783 DGTFAPDGRVPKW
-797 SSRCGTT
+797 RVIEVW
-804 PLQNNAPSSKASASA
+804 NH
-819 LAFLLHC
+819 AF
-826 TALLSPFSSPAPPFL
+826 A
-841 LTKTR
+841 K
-846 LAIIIM
+846 

>member
-352 RQTRPLDGTVFKGW
+352 R
-366 TVTTADGTDVPFES
+366 
-380 TSNGIRFTMPACA
+380 
-393 VMAAANWERATGQ
+393 
-406 ALWLSTERGHIMVT
+406 
-420 ADLLKA
+420 
-426 DPINGI
+426 
-432 TYEDGTFIVDEIK
+432 
-445 AAKTLRVLG
+445 
-454 LAPTEDELPDV
+454 
-465 VLKNLTVDTLIVDG
+465 
-479 VRDVTLDACR
+479 
-489 IGELVGYDH
+489 
-498 LDTNYSLQ
+498 
-506 ITNARDVVLANTSSR
+506 
-521 YSDISGVRNVTA
+521 
-533 KTDGTLCDR
+533 
-542 LNIDCTGDIA
+542 
-552 LSTAAN
+552 
-558 TLGVAC
+558 
-564 YLRAGG
+564 
-570 SIRLTGAPW
+570 
-579 YNLWVSSAQNV
+579 
-590 TVDANALPRH
+590 
-600 ASFACSGI
+600 
-608 VDITQRDG
+608 
-616 SAIVEWDS
+616 
-624 DAAWYL
+624 
-630 LEYYPETEQPYVVTL
+630 
-645 NGETGEVRSDSYQLN
+645 
-660 NLDDLRAV
+660 
-668 QHLLITPASLLPD
+668 
-681 DVDSD
+681 
-686 AVGQFITDASG
+686 
-697 VLVSAALAGAAIYG
+697 
-711 GYEVATRVM
+711 
-720 LKNLL
+720 
-725 PEGAAIPATRGELAQ
+725 
-740 LLWNAAGRPEAGAVV
+740 
-755 TVYPDITDADQQAAA
+755 
-770 RWCTEQG
+770 
-777 LLTARS
+777 
-783 DGTFAPTAGCPSGG
+783 
-797 SSRCGTT
+797 
-804 PLQNNAPSSKASASA
+804 
-819 LAFLLHC
+819 
-826 TALLSPFSSPAPPFL
+826 
-841 LTKTR
+841 
-846 LAIIIM
+846 

>member
-1 MKRHKLIQRLT
+1 MKLYTLTRRFTAAVLT
-12 AALVAGAMALSF
+12 AAMALSF
-24 CAPALAEAPSA
+24 CAPALAEAPGT

-40 APAAT
+40 APAAS
-45 ASTAENSTADTIVF
+45 APAENSTADTIVF
-59 DQLYLG
+59 DQLHLG
-65 TQEDWAKT
+65 TQEDWTQTAP
-73 IADGS
+73 
-78 SGDVAL
+78 SGDVVL
-84 QYTAADRTLT
+84 QYTAANRTLT
-94 VTGTYFRALTISAP
+94 VTGTYFQALTISAP

-117 TGPAVKGDLTIT
+117 TGPAVMGDLTIT

-156 AVSITGA
+156 AVSITGT

-192 HSASITTTGSVTLTT
+192 HSASITTTGSVTLKT
-207 TNSGGWV
+207 TNSGGWA

-242 VNDATVRCGGEFEL
+242 INDATVRCGGEFEL
-256 RNPAGGLVLCDKTSD
+256 RNPARGLVLCDKTSD

-293 MGATCDVFQPGGST
+293 MGATCDVIQPGGST
-307 VFGTL
+307 VFGTF

-352 RQTRPLDGTVFKGW
+352 RRTRPLDGTVFKGW
-366 TVTTADGTDVPFES
+366 TVTTADGTDVPFEP
-380 TSNGIRFTMPACA
+380 TSDGIRFKMPACA
-393 VMAAANWERATGQ
+393 VTAAANWDREQATGQ
-406 ALWLSTERGHIMVT
+406 ALWLSTEQDSFIVS
-420 ADLLKA
+420 KA
-426 DPINGI
+426 SLEAAPINGI
-432 TYEDGTFIVDEIK
+432 TYKDGAFVVDGFIVDDIK
-445 AAKTLRVLG
+445 AARTLRVLG
-454 LAPTEDELPDV
+454 LAPTEDERPDV

-489 IGELVGYDH
+489 IGELDGYDH
-498 LDTNYSLQ
+498 FDTNYSLQ
-506 ITNARDVVLANTSSR
+506 ITNARDVVLANTSSS
-521 YSDISGVRNVTA
+521 YSDLSGVRNVTA
-533 KTDGTLCDR
+533 KADDTLCDR

-552 LSTAAN
+552 LSTAAA

-590 TVDANALPRH
+590 TVDANALPQR
-600 ASFACSGI
+600 AFFTCSGI

-616 SAIVEWDS
+616 SAIGDS

-697 VLVSAALAGAAIYG
+697 VLVSAALAGAAVWG
-711 GYEVATRVM
+711 GYEVTTRVM

-725 PEGAAIPATRGELAQ
+725 PEGTAIPATRGELAQ

-783 DGTFAPTAGCPSGG
+783 DGTFAPDGRVPKW
-797 SSRCGTT
+797 RVIEVW
-804 PLQNNAPSSKASASA
+804 NKAFAR
-819 LAFLLHC
+819 
-826 TALLSPFSSPAPPFL
+826 
-841 LTKTR
+841 K
-846 LAIIIM
+846 